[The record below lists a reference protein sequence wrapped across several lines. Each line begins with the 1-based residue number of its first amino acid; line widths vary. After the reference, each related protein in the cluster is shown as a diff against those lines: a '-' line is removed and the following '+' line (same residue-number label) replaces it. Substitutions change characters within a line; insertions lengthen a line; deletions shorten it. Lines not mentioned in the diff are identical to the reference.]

1 MRRFFQRLLLP
12 VAVMVVTQTSFV
24 SAESIRLVG
33 PDGQVQPT
41 PQYSENIVRNS
52 ANNEPGRFFGPTS
65 ANQTLWSIASQLRPS
80 SSVTV
85 QQTLL
90 AIYQLNPQ
98 AFENQNIHTLIP
110 GSTLRVPSLAQIS
123 RNSTQ
128 DAVNIMASHQAK
140 LNQTPDAPVRPVAPP
155 RSAPVATPK
164 VEAVAQTPPQVTPT
178 TAPQEKA
185 PTELKTPAK
194 PSQSTDA
201 EVMALE
207 EKNHTLRLM
216 LSQVQSEVSTLKEEL
231 GDENRIRS
239 EVERLL
245 EEERRKAEEAS
256 RLAPSALDNL
266 LSNGWLVALLAL
278 IPGLLI
284 AIVVLLLLNRRSSAQ
299 QENPTQNNITSEM
312 PTAAPVTLGPEQTE
326 DIGDDLLLDD
336 DLFSTTD
343 DKEENDAEKAFSD
356 EDDVFADLNETD
368 LDFNLDGQDS
378 DDLFVGI
385 DDDGDLDTEFDA
397 LNESANGISVNAD
410 DKALGLEEMERAL
423 NDVSE
428 PTDND
433 DLNSFDLA
441 DENQMSEDDIEALL
455 SGDEENELLSDG
467 KVDQSLLDDLLA
479 SELDAL
485 DDEPA
490 IQDTET
496 LDTLLND
503 ELASLSEED
512 NDEFDLSGAG
522 VAGDQDLDD
531 LFASIE
537 EQADLEQLEAKAI
550 DETALL
556 DEILAE
562 QDAPLS
568 EESTELLDE
577 LLDDFDKPEN
587 DEFDAQTADLLQPE
601 EPILDLEED
610 STQLLNEVLGEP
622 VPEELASGLEI
633 DQNSTELLDELLDDL
648 DLDDESIEATE
659 FSVAPEKL
667 SVEDGTELFDELL
680 EIEQHPEPAESL
692 PELATEDEFNSDTFI
707 DDLLNSAPA
716 KDPLLEP
723 VLDENEAFAQ
733 ADDFDFN
740 PEIEGGLEDDL
751 PQPSA
756 LPANEFGTPQ
766 DEDWVFDED
775 DSSPTLEGNAELELS
790 SAEDDLPEQT
800 TATNETA
807 DELLADLAAQPQSNT
822 VDTSDDAL
830 APDALSQ
837 SVEESLTLNDL
848 ELPEENDEPQLAEVT
863 PSSAFDEQ
871 QVETEIEPESEPL
884 AAEASNDESDL
895 TALNELDLP
904 EYTEEDALAD
914 AQLEPATESD
924 VEPELELASDLE
936 EEEPFTELN
945 ELDLPEYTEED
956 ALADAQLEPATESEV
971 EPELELAS
979 EPAEEEAFT
988 ELDELDLPEYTEEDA
1003 LADAQLEPAV
1013 ESEVEPELELASEP
1027 AAEEAFTELDELDL
1041 PEYTE
1046 EDALADAQL
1055 EPVAESEVDPELD
1068 LASDLEEEEA
1078 FTELDELDL
1087 PEYTEEDA
1095 LADAQL
1101 ESATESEVESE
1112 LELASEPAAEEAF
1125 TELNELDLPEY
1136 TEEDALA
1143 DAQLEPSVESEVE
1156 PEFEL
1161 ASEPAAEEAFTE
1173 LNELDLPEYTEEDAL
1188 ADAQLEPAA
1197 ESEVEPELELVSEP
1211 VTEEA
1216 FTELDEL
1223 DLPEYT
1229 EEDALADAQLEP
1241 AVESEVEPELELASE
1256 PAAEEAFTELNELD
1270 LPEYTE
1276 EDALA
1281 DAQLEPSVES
1291 EVEPEFELASEPAAE
1306 EAFTE
1311 LNELD
1316 LPEYT
1321 EEDALADAQLEPA
1334 AESEVE
1340 PELELVSEPVTEEA
1354 FTELDELDLP
1364 EYTEEDALADA
1375 QLESATESEVE
1386 SELELVSEPAAEE
1399 AFTELDELDVP
1410 EYTEE
1415 DALADAQLEPA
1426 AESEVEPE
1434 LELASEPAEEE
1445 AFPELDE
1452 LDLPEYTE
1460 EDALADAQLEPSVE
1474 SEVEPEL
1481 GDETETLA
1489 QETESDA
1496 LVADEDLLA
1505 SVESA
1510 VDEVQP
1516 ELLDA
1521 TQDVPP
1527 TQSLANKAFDEEA
1540 LHDWLSDNPDGEKP
1554 FSFDRPLDA
1563 KTIDSAGMD
1572 IDAMLQMG
1580 GEDWNGFHLTPD
1592 QQAQLPDDVPEDE
1605 QAIWASETPEPQ
1617 AKPENWGSQEDLLD
1631 FDPQRD
1637 GYMTIDELMAQVE
1650 SEEQGLNPDEEELKL
1665 DVGLDEFPDV
1675 IGDIRD
1681 IDVDSGAEA
1690 AGKLDLAKIYI
1701 EMNDEKGAIKLLEEA
1716 IVDGDDEIRQQAK
1729 RLIDVLNGRV

>member
-140 LNQTPDAPVRPVAPP
+140 LNQTPDTPVRPVAPP
-155 RSAPVATPK
+155 RPAPVATPK
-164 VEAVAQTPPQVTPT
+164 VEVVAQTPPQVTPT

-201 EVMALE
+201 DVMALE

-216 LSQVQSEVSTLKEEL
+216 LTQVQSEVSTLKEEL

-800 TATNETA
+800 TATNETV

-822 VDTSDDAL
+822 VDTSDDVL

-863 PSSAFDEQ
+863 QSSAFDEQ

-895 TALNELDLP
+895 TA
-904 EYTEEDALAD
+904 
-914 AQLEPATESD
+914 
-924 VEPELELASDLE
+924 
-936 EEEPFTELN
+936 LN

-1003 LADAQLEPAV
+1003 LADAQLEPA
-1013 ESEVEPELELASEP
+1013 
-1027 AAEEAFTELDELDL
+1027 
-1041 PEYTE
+1041 
-1046 EDALADAQL
+1046 
-1055 EPVAESEVDPELD
+1055 
-1068 LASDLEEEEA
+1068 
-1078 FTELDELDL
+1078 
-1087 PEYTEEDA
+1087 
-1095 LADAQL
+1095 
-1101 ESATESEVESE
+1101 TES
-1112 LELASEPAAEEAF
+1112 
-1125 TELNELDLPEY
+1125 D
-1136 TEEDALA
+1136 
-1143 DAQLEPSVESEVE
+1143 
-1156 PEFEL
+1156 
-1161 ASEPAAEEAFTE
+1161 
-1173 LNELDLPEYTEEDAL
+1173 
-1188 ADAQLEPAA
+1188 
-1197 ESEVEPELELVSEP
+1197 
-1211 VTEEA
+1211 
-1216 FTELDEL
+1216 
-1223 DLPEYT
+1223 
-1229 EEDALADAQLEP
+1229 
-1241 AVESEVEPELELASE
+1241 VEPELELASE

-1281 DAQLEPSVES
+1281 DAQLEP
-1291 EVEPEFELASEPAAE
+1291 
-1306 EAFTE
+1306 
-1311 LNELD
+1311 
-1316 LPEYT
+1316 
-1321 EEDALADAQLEPA
+1321 A
-1334 AESEVE
+1334 AESDVE

-1386 SELELVSEPAAEE
+1386 PELELASEPAEEE
-1399 AFTELDELDVP
+1399 AFTELDELDLPEYTEEDALADAQLESATESEVEPELELASEPAEEEAFTELDELDLPEYTEEDALADAQLEPAVESEVEPELELASEPAEEEVFTELNELDLPEYTEEDALADAQLEPVAESEVEPELELASDLDEEEAFTELNELDLP

-1434 LELASEPAEEE
+1434 LELATEPAEEE

-1460 EDALADAQLEPSVE
+1460 EDALADAQLEPAVESEVEPELELASVLEEEDPFTELDELDLPEYTEEDALADAQLEPAAE

-1496 LVADEDLLA
+1496 LIDDEDLLA

-1510 VDEVQP
+1510 ADEVEP

>member
-140 LNQTPDAPVRPVAPP
+140 LNQTPDVPVRPVAPP
-155 RSAPVATPK
+155 RPAPVATPK

-800 TATNETA
+800 TATNETV

-830 APDALSQ
+830 APDAVSQ

-848 ELPEENDEPQLAEVT
+848 ELPEENDEPQLAEVI

-895 TALNELDLP
+895 TVLNELDLS

-914 AQLEPATESD
+914 AQLEPA
-924 VEPELELASDLE
+924 A
-936 EEEPFTELN
+936 
-945 ELDLPEYTEED
+945 
-956 ALADAQLEPATESEV
+956 ESEV

-1003 LADAQLEPAV
+1003 LADAQLEPAA
-1013 ESEVEPELELASEP
+1013 ESDVEPELASDLEE
-1027 AAEEAFTELDELDL
+1027 EEAFTELNELDL

-1046 EDALADAQL
+1046 EDALADVQL
-1055 EPVAESEVDPELD
+1055 EPAV
-1068 LASDLEEEEA
+1068 
-1078 FTELDELDL
+1078 
-1087 PEYTEEDA
+1087 
-1095 LADAQL
+1095 
-1101 ESATESEVESE
+1101 ESEVEPD
-1112 LELASEPAAEEAF
+1112 LELASEPTAEEAF

-1143 DAQLEPSVESEVE
+1143 DAQLEPATESDVE
-1156 PEFEL
+1156 PELEL

-1197 ESEVEPELELVSEP
+1197 ESEVEPELELASEP
-1211 VTEEA
+1211 AEEEA

-1241 AVESEVEPELELASE
+1241 AAESEVESELELASDL
-1256 PAAEEAFTELNELD
+1256 EE
-1270 LPEYTE
+1270 
-1276 EDALA
+1276 
-1281 DAQLEPSVES
+1281 
-1291 EVEPEFELASEPAAE
+1291 E

-1340 PELELVSEPVTEEA
+1340 PELELASEPAEEEA

-1375 QLESATESEVE
+1375 QLEPAAEAEVE
-1386 SELELVSEPAAEE
+1386 PELELASDLEE
-1399 AFTELDELDVP
+1399 EDPFTELDELDLP

-1415 DALADAQLEPA
+1415 DALADAQLEPV

-1434 LELASEPAEEE
+1434 LELASEPAAEE
-1445 AFPELDE
+1445 AFTELNE

-1516 ELLDA
+1516 ELLGA

>member
-1 MRRFFQRLLLP
+1 M
-12 VAVMVVTQTSFV
+12 
-24 SAESIRLVG
+24 
-33 PDGQVQPT
+33 
-41 PQYSENIVRNS
+41 
-52 ANNEPGRFFGPTS
+52 
-65 ANQTLWSIASQLRPS
+65 
-80 SSVTV
+80 

-140 LNQTPDAPVRPVAPP
+140 LNQTPDTPVRPVAPP
-155 RSAPVATPK
+155 RPAPVATPK

-680 EIEQHPEPAESL
+680 EIEQHPEPAVSL

-863 PSSAFDEQ
+863 PSSVFDEQ

-895 TALNELDLP
+895 TALNELDLS

-914 AQLEPATESD
+914 AQLEPA
-924 VEPELELASDLE
+924 A
-936 EEEPFTELN
+936 
-945 ELDLPEYTEED
+945 
-956 ALADAQLEPATESEV
+956 ESEV

-979 EPAEEEAFT
+979 EP
-988 ELDELDLPEYTEEDA
+988 
-1003 LADAQLEPAV
+1003 V
-1013 ESEVEPELELASEP
+1013 E
-1027 AAEEAFTELDELDL
+1027 EEAFTELDELDL

-1055 EPVAESEVDPELD
+1055 EPVAESEVEPELD

-1078 FTELDELDL
+1078 FTELDEI
-1087 PEYTEEDA
+1087 
-1095 LADAQL
+1095 
-1101 ESATESEVESE
+1101 
-1112 LELASEPAAEEAF
+1112 
-1125 TELNELDLPEY
+1125 
-1136 TEEDALA
+1136 
-1143 DAQLEPSVESEVE
+1143 
-1156 PEFEL
+1156 
-1161 ASEPAAEEAFTE
+1161 
-1173 LNELDLPEYTEEDAL
+1173 DLPEYTEEDAL

-1216 FTELDEL
+1216 FTELNEL

-1241 AVESEVEPELELASE
+1241 AAESEVEPELELASE
-1256 PAAEEAFTELNELD
+1256 PAEEEAFTEFNELD

-1281 DAQLEPSVES
+1281 DAQLEPVAES
-1291 EVEPEFELASEPAAE
+1291 EVEPELELASEPTAE

-1340 PELELVSEPVTEEA
+1340 PELELASDLEEEET
-1354 FTELDELDLP
+1354 FTELDELDL
-1364 EYTEEDALADA
+1364 
-1375 QLESATESEVE
+1375 
-1386 SELELVSEPAAEE
+1386 
-1399 AFTELDELDVP
+1399 P

-1434 LELASEPAEEE
+1434 LASDLEEEEAFTELNELDLPEYTEEDALADAQLEPAVESEVEPELELATEPAEEE
-1445 AFPELDE
+1445 VFTELDE

-1460 EDALADAQLEPSVE
+1460 EDALADAQLEPAAEAEVE
-1474 SEVEPEL
+1474 SEL

>member
-98 AFENQNIHTLIP
+98 AFENQNIHTLSP

-140 LNQTPDAPVRPVAPP
+140 LNQTPDTPVRPVAPP
-155 RSAPVATPK
+155 RPAPVATPK

-914 AQLEPATESD
+914 AQLEPA
-924 VEPELELASDLE
+924 A
-936 EEEPFTELN
+936 
-945 ELDLPEYTEED
+945 
-956 ALADAQLEPATESEV
+956 ESEV

-1027 AAEEAFTELDELDL
+1027 
-1041 PEYTE
+1041 
-1046 EDALADAQL
+1046 
-1055 EPVAESEVDPELD
+1055 
-1068 LASDLEEEEA
+1068 
-1078 FTELDELDL
+1078 
-1087 PEYTEEDA
+1087 
-1095 LADAQL
+1095 
-1101 ESATESEVESE
+1101 VE
-1112 LELASEPAAEEAF
+1112 
-1125 TELNELDLPEY
+1125 
-1136 TEEDALA
+1136 
-1143 DAQLEPSVESEVE
+1143 
-1156 PEFEL
+1156 
-1161 ASEPAAEEAFTE
+1161 
-1173 LNELDLPEYTEEDAL
+1173 
-1188 ADAQLEPAA
+1188 
-1197 ESEVEPELELVSEP
+1197 
-1211 VTEEA
+1211 EEA

-1241 AVESEVEPELELASE
+1241 AVESEVEPELELASD
-1256 PAAEEAFTELNELD
+1256 LD
-1270 LPEYTE
+1270 E
-1276 EDALA
+1276 
-1281 DAQLEPSVES
+1281 
-1291 EVEPEFELASEPAAE
+1291 E

-1340 PELELVSEPVTEEA
+1340 PELELASEPAEEEA
-1354 FTELDELDLP
+1354 FTELDELDL
-1364 EYTEEDALADA
+1364 
-1375 QLESATESEVE
+1375 
-1386 SELELVSEPAAEE
+1386 
-1399 AFTELDELDVP
+1399 P

-1434 LELASEPAEEE
+1434 LELASDLEEEE
-1445 AFPELDE
+1445 AFTELNELDLPEYTEEDALADAQLEPAAESEVEPELELASVLEEEEAFTELNKLDLPEYTEEDALADAQLEPAAESEVEPELELASDLEEEETFTELDE

-1460 EDALADAQLEPSVE
+1460 EDALADAQLEPAVESEVEPELELATEPAAEEAFTELDELDLPEYTEEDALADAQLEPAAESEVEPELELASDLEEEEVFTELNELDLPEYTEEDALADAQLEPVAESEVEPELDLASDLEEEEAFTELDELDLPEYTEEDALADAQLEPAVE

-1540 LHDWLSDNPDGEKP
+1540 LHDLLSDNPDGEKP

>member
-155 RSAPVATPK
+155 RPAPVATPK

-284 AIVVLLLLNRRSSAQ
+284 AIVVLLLLNRRSSTQ

-775 DSSPTLEGNAELELS
+775 DSSPTLKGNTELELS

-848 ELPEENDEPQLAEVT
+848 ELPEENDEPQLAEVI

-884 AAEASNDESDL
+884 AAEASSDESDL

-914 AQLEPATESD
+914 AQLEPVAESEVEPELELVSEPAEEEAFTELDELDLPEYTEEDALADAQLEPAVESE
-924 VEPELELASDLE
+924 VEPELELASDLD

-956 ALADAQLEPATESEV
+956 ALADAQLDPAAESEV

-1027 AAEEAFTELDELDL
+1027 AAEEAFTELN
-1041 PEYTE
+1041 
-1046 EDALADAQL
+1046 
-1055 EPVAESEVDPELD
+1055 
-1068 LASDLEEEEA
+1068 
-1078 FTELDELDL
+1078 
-1087 PEYTEEDA
+1087 
-1095 LADAQL
+1095 
-1101 ESATESEVESE
+1101 
-1112 LELASEPAAEEAF
+1112 
-1125 TELNELDLPEY
+1125 ELN
-1136 TEEDALA
+1136 
-1143 DAQLEPSVESEVE
+1143 
-1156 PEFEL
+1156 
-1161 ASEPAAEEAFTE
+1161 
-1173 LNELDLPEYTEEDAL
+1173 
-1188 ADAQLEPAA
+1188 
-1197 ESEVEPELELVSEP
+1197 
-1211 VTEEA
+1211 
-1216 FTELDEL
+1216 EL

-1256 PAAEEAFTELNELD
+1256 PVEE
-1270 LPEYTE
+1270 
-1276 EDALA
+1276 
-1281 DAQLEPSVES
+1281 
-1291 EVEPEFELASEPAAE
+1291 EV
-1306 EAFTE
+1306 
-1311 LNELD
+1311 
-1316 LPEYT
+1316 
-1321 EEDALADAQLEPA
+1321 
-1334 AESEVE
+1334 
-1340 PELELVSEPVTEEA
+1340 

-1375 QLESATESEVE
+1375 QLEPAT
-1386 SELELVSEPAAEE
+1386 
-1399 AFTELDELDVP
+1399 
-1410 EYTEE
+1410 
-1415 DALADAQLEPA
+1415 
-1426 AESEVEPE
+1426 ESEVEPE
-1434 LELASEPAEEE
+1434 LELATEPAEEKV
-1445 AFPELDE
+1445 FTELDE

-1460 EDALADAQLEPSVE
+1460 EDALADAQLEPAAE

-1505 SVESA
+1505 SAESA
-1510 VDEVQP
+1510 ADEVQP
-1516 ELLDA
+1516 ELSDA

>member
-155 RSAPVATPK
+155 RPAPVATPK

-467 KVDQSLLDDLLA
+467 KVDQSLLDELLA

-512 NDEFDLSGAG
+512 NGEFDLSGAG

-775 DSSPTLEGNAELELS
+775 DSSPTLEGNTELELS

-800 TATNETA
+800 TATNETV

-895 TALNELDLP
+895 TALNELDLS

-914 AQLEPATESD
+914 AQLEPAAESE
-924 VEPELELASDLE
+924 VEPELELASEPAE
-936 EEEPFTELN
+936 EEAFTELDELDLPEYTEEDALADAQLELAVESEVEPELELASEPAEEEAFTELD

-956 ALADAQLEPATESEV
+956 ALADAQLEPAAESEV
-971 EPELELAS
+971 EPELELVS

-1027 AAEEAFTELDELDL
+1027 AEEEVFTELNELDLPEYTEEDALADAQLEPAAESEVEPKLELASEPAEEEAFTELDELDL

-1055 EPVAESEVDPELD
+1055 EPAAESEVEPK
-1068 LASDLEEEEA
+1068 
-1078 FTELDELDL
+1078 
-1087 PEYTEEDA
+1087 
-1095 LADAQL
+1095 
-1101 ESATESEVESE
+1101 
-1112 LELASEPAAEEAF
+1112 LELASEPAEEEAF

-1143 DAQLEPSVESEVE
+1143 DAQLEPAAESEVESELELASDLEEEEAFTELNELDLPEYTEEDALADAQLEPAVESEVE
-1156 PEFEL
+1156 PELELASDLEEKEVFTELNELDLPEHTEEDALADAQLEPAVESEVEPELEL
-1161 ASEPAAEEAFTE
+1161 ASEPAEDEAFPALDELDLPEYTEEDALADAQLEPAAESEVEPELELVSEPTAEEAFTE

-1197 ESEVEPELELVSEP
+1197 ESEVEPEL
-1211 VTEEA
+1211 
-1216 FTELDEL
+1216 
-1223 DLPEYT
+1223 
-1229 EEDALADAQLEP
+1229 
-1241 AVESEVEPELELASE
+1241 
-1256 PAAEEAFTELNELD
+1256 
-1270 LPEYTE
+1270 
-1276 EDALA
+1276 
-1281 DAQLEPSVES
+1281 
-1291 EVEPEFELASEPAAE
+1291 
-1306 EAFTE
+1306 
-1311 LNELD
+1311 
-1316 LPEYT
+1316 
-1321 EEDALADAQLEPA
+1321 
-1334 AESEVE
+1334 
-1340 PELELVSEPVTEEA
+1340 
-1354 FTELDELDLP
+1354 
-1364 EYTEEDALADA
+1364 
-1375 QLESATESEVE
+1375 
-1386 SELELVSEPAAEE
+1386 
-1399 AFTELDELDVP
+1399 
-1410 EYTEE
+1410 
-1415 DALADAQLEPA
+1415 
-1426 AESEVEPE
+1426 
-1434 LELASEPAEEE
+1434 
-1445 AFPELDE
+1445 
-1452 LDLPEYTE
+1452 
-1460 EDALADAQLEPSVE
+1460 
-1474 SEVEPEL
+1474 

-1489 QETESDA
+1489 QETESDV
-1496 LVADEDLLA
+1496 LIADEDLLA

>member
-140 LNQTPDAPVRPVAPP
+140 LNQTPDTPVRPVAPP
-155 RSAPVATPK
+155 RPAPVATPK

-562 QDAPLS
+562 QDVPLS

-822 VDTSDDAL
+822 GDTSDDAL

-914 AQLEPATESD
+914 AQLEPATESE
-924 VEPELELASDLE
+924 VEPELELASEPVE
-936 EEEPFTELN
+936 EEAFTELDELDLPEYTEEDALADSQLEPAAESEVEPELELASEPAEEEAFTELN
-945 ELDLPEYTEED
+945 ELDLPEYTEEDALADAQLESATESEVESELELASEPAAEEAFTELDELDLPEYTEEDALADSQLEPAVESEVEPELELASEPAEEEVFTELDELDLPEYTEEDALADAQLEPAAESEVEPELELASEPAEEEAFTELDKLDLPEYTEED

-1003 LADAQLEPAV
+1003 LADAQLEPAA
-1013 ESEVEPELELASEP
+1013 ESEVEPEL
-1027 AAEEAFTELDELDL
+1027 
-1041 PEYTE
+1041 
-1046 EDALADAQL
+1046 
-1055 EPVAESEVDPELD
+1055 
-1068 LASDLEEEEA
+1068 ASDLEE
-1078 FTELDELDL
+1078 
-1087 PEYTEEDA
+1087 
-1095 LADAQL
+1095 
-1101 ESATESEVESE
+1101 
-1112 LELASEPAAEEAF
+1112 EEAF

-1143 DAQLEPSVESEVE
+1143 DAQLEPAVESEVE
-1156 PEFEL
+1156 PELEL
-1161 ASEPAAEEAFTE
+1161 VSEPAEEEAFTE
-1173 LNELDLPEYTEEDAL
+1173 LDELDLPEYTEEDAL

-1197 ESEVEPELELVSEP
+1197 ESEVEPELASDLEE
-1211 VTEEA
+1211 EEA
-1216 FTELDEL
+1216 FTELNEL

-1291 EVEPEFELASEPAAE
+1291 EVEPE
-1306 EAFTE
+1306 
-1311 LNELD
+1311 
-1316 LPEYT
+1316 
-1321 EEDALADAQLEPA
+1321 
-1334 AESEVE
+1334 
-1340 PELELVSEPVTEEA
+1340 
-1354 FTELDELDLP
+1354 
-1364 EYTEEDALADA
+1364 
-1375 QLESATESEVE
+1375 
-1386 SELELVSEPAAEE
+1386 
-1399 AFTELDELDVP
+1399 
-1410 EYTEE
+1410 
-1415 DALADAQLEPA
+1415 
-1426 AESEVEPE
+1426 
-1434 LELASEPAEEE
+1434 
-1445 AFPELDE
+1445 
-1452 LDLPEYTE
+1452 
-1460 EDALADAQLEPSVE
+1460 
-1474 SEVEPEL
+1474 L
-1481 GDETETLA
+1481 GDGTETLA

>member
-155 RSAPVATPK
+155 RPAPVVTPK

-775 DSSPTLEGNAELELS
+775 DSSPTLEGNTELELS

-800 TATNETA
+800 TATNETV

-830 APDALSQ
+830 APDAVSQ

-895 TALNELDLP
+895 TALNELDLSEYTEEDALADAQLEPAAESEVEPELELASEPAEEEAFTELDELDLP

-914 AQLEPATESD
+914 AQLEPAAESEVEPELELVSEPAEEESFTELDELDLPEYTEEDALADAQLEPAVESE

-936 EEEPFTELN
+936 EEEAFTELNELDLPEYTEEDALADSQLEPAAESEVEPELELVSEPVTEEAFTELN

-956 ALADAQLEPATESEV
+956 ALADAQLEPAAESEV
-971 EPELELAS
+971 EPELELVS

-1013 ESEVEPELELASEP
+1013 ESEVEPELELASDLEE
-1027 AAEEAFTELDELDL
+1027 EEAFTELDELDL

-1055 EPVAESEVDPELD
+1055 EPAAESEVESELE

-1101 ESATESEVESE
+1101 E
-1112 LELASEPAAEEAF
+1112 PAAEA
-1125 TELNELDLPEY
+1125 
-1136 TEEDALA
+1136 
-1143 DAQLEPSVESEVE
+1143 
-1156 PEFEL
+1156 
-1161 ASEPAAEEAFTE
+1161 
-1173 LNELDLPEYTEEDAL
+1173 
-1188 ADAQLEPAA
+1188 
-1197 ESEVEPELELVSEP
+1197 
-1211 VTEEA
+1211 
-1216 FTELDEL
+1216 
-1223 DLPEYT
+1223 
-1229 EEDALADAQLEP
+1229 
-1241 AVESEVEPELELASE
+1241 EVEPELELASDLE
-1256 PAAEEAFTELNELD
+1256 EKEAFT
-1270 LPEYTE
+1270 
-1276 EDALA
+1276 
-1281 DAQLEPSVES
+1281 
-1291 EVEPEFELASEPAAE
+1291 
-1306 EAFTE
+1306 
-1311 LNELD
+1311 
-1316 LPEYT
+1316 
-1321 EEDALADAQLEPA
+1321 
-1334 AESEVE
+1334 
-1340 PELELVSEPVTEEA
+1340 
-1354 FTELDELDLP
+1354 
-1364 EYTEEDALADA
+1364 
-1375 QLESATESEVE
+1375 
-1386 SELELVSEPAAEE
+1386 
-1399 AFTELDELDVP
+1399 
-1410 EYTEE
+1410 
-1415 DALADAQLEPA
+1415 
-1426 AESEVEPE
+1426 
-1434 LELASEPAEEE
+1434 
-1445 AFPELDE
+1445 ELDE

-1481 GDETETLA
+1481 GDGTETLA

-1516 ELLDA
+1516 ELLGA

>member
-155 RSAPVATPK
+155 RPAPVATPK

-503 ELASLSEED
+503 ELVSLSEED

-680 EIEQHPEPAESL
+680 EIELHPEPAESL

-800 TATNETA
+800 TATNETV

-822 VDTSDDAL
+822 VDTSDDVL

-848 ELPEENDEPQLAEVT
+848 ELPEENDEPQLAEVI

-914 AQLEPATESD
+914 AQLEPA
-924 VEPELELASDLE
+924 A
-936 EEEPFTELN
+936 
-945 ELDLPEYTEED
+945 
-956 ALADAQLEPATESEV
+956 ESEV

-1003 LADAQLEPAV
+1003 LADAQLEPAA
-1013 ESEVEPELELASEP
+1013 ESEVEPEIELASEP

-1055 EPVAESEVDPELD
+1055 EPTAESEVEPDLE
-1068 LASDLEEEEA
+1068 LASEPAEEET

-1095 LADAQL
+1095 LADAH
-1101 ESATESEVESE
+1101 SWS
-1112 LELASEPAAEEAF
+1112 
-1125 TELNELDLPEY
+1125 LPPKRK
-1136 TEEDALA
+1136 L
-1143 DAQLEPSVESEVE
+1143 S
-1156 PEFEL
+1156 
-1161 ASEPAAEEAFTE
+1161 
-1173 LNELDLPEYTEEDAL
+1173 
-1188 ADAQLEPAA
+1188 
-1197 ESEVEPELELVSEP
+1197 
-1211 VTEEA
+1211 
-1216 FTELDEL
+1216 
-1223 DLPEYT
+1223 
-1229 EEDALADAQLEP
+1229 
-1241 AVESEVEPELELASE
+1241 
-1256 PAAEEAFTELNELD
+1256 
-1270 LPEYTE
+1270 
-1276 EDALA
+1276 
-1281 DAQLEPSVES
+1281 
-1291 EVEPEFELASEPAAE
+1291 
-1306 EAFTE
+1306 
-1311 LNELD
+1311 
-1316 LPEYT
+1316 
-1321 EEDALADAQLEPA
+1321 
-1334 AESEVE
+1334 
-1340 PELELVSEPVTEEA
+1340 
-1354 FTELDELDLP
+1354 
-1364 EYTEEDALADA
+1364 
-1375 QLESATESEVE
+1375 
-1386 SELELVSEPAAEE
+1386 
-1399 AFTELDELDVP
+1399 
-1410 EYTEE
+1410 
-1415 DALADAQLEPA
+1415 
-1426 AESEVEPE
+1426 
-1434 LELASEPAEEE
+1434 
-1445 AFPELDE
+1445 
-1452 LDLPEYTE
+1452 
-1460 EDALADAQLEPSVE
+1460 
-1474 SEVEPEL
+1474 
-1481 GDETETLA
+1481 
-1489 QETESDA
+1489 
-1496 LVADEDLLA
+1496 
-1505 SVESA
+1505 
-1510 VDEVQP
+1510 
-1516 ELLDA
+1516 
-1521 TQDVPP
+1521 
-1527 TQSLANKAFDEEA
+1527 QSLS
-1540 LHDWLSDNPDGEKP
+1540 W
-1554 FSFDRPLDA
+1554 
-1563 KTIDSAGMD
+1563 
-1572 IDAMLQMG
+1572 
-1580 GEDWNGFHLTPD
+1580 
-1592 QQAQLPDDVPEDE
+1592 
-1605 QAIWASETPEPQ
+1605 QAISKRKKPLLSLMSSICLSTP
-1617 AKPENWGSQEDLLD
+1617 
-1631 FDPQRD
+1631 
-1637 GYMTIDELMAQVE
+1637 
-1650 SEEQGLNPDEEELKL
+1650 
-1665 DVGLDEFPDV
+1665 
-1675 IGDIRD
+1675 
-1681 IDVDSGAEA
+1681 
-1690 AGKLDLAKIYI
+1690 
-1701 EMNDEKGAIKLLEEA
+1701 
-1716 IVDGDDEIRQQAK
+1716 K
-1729 RLIDVLNGRV
+1729 RTPWRMRS

>member
-140 LNQTPDAPVRPVAPP
+140 LNQTPDTPVRPVAPP
-155 RSAPVATPK
+155 RPAPVATPK

-680 EIEQHPEPAESL
+680 EIEQHPEPAVSL

-895 TALNELDLP
+895 TALNELDLS

-914 AQLEPATESD
+914 AQLEPA
-924 VEPELELASDLE
+924 A
-936 EEEPFTELN
+936 
-945 ELDLPEYTEED
+945 
-956 ALADAQLEPATESEV
+956 ESEV

-979 EPAEEEAFT
+979 EP
-988 ELDELDLPEYTEEDA
+988 
-1003 LADAQLEPAV
+1003 V
-1013 ESEVEPELELASEP
+1013 E
-1027 AAEEAFTELDELDL
+1027 EEAFTELDELDL

-1055 EPVAESEVDPELD
+1055 EPVAESEVEPELD
-1068 LASDLEEEEA
+1068 LASDLEEEEAFTELDEIDLPEYTEEDALADAQLEPAAESEVESELELVSEPAAEEA

-1095 LADAQL
+1095 LAD
-1101 ESATESEVESE
+1101 S
-1112 LELASEPAAEEAF
+1112 
-1125 TELNELDLPEY
+1125 
-1136 TEEDALA
+1136 
-1143 DAQLEPSVESEVE
+1143 
-1156 PEFEL
+1156 
-1161 ASEPAAEEAFTE
+1161 
-1173 LNELDLPEYTEEDAL
+1173 
-1188 ADAQLEPAA
+1188 QLEPAA

-1241 AVESEVEPELELASE
+1241 VAESEVEPELELASE
-1256 PAAEEAFTELNELD
+1256 PT
-1270 LPEYTE
+1270 
-1276 EDALA
+1276 
-1281 DAQLEPSVES
+1281 
-1291 EVEPEFELASEPAAE
+1291 AE

-1340 PELELVSEPVTEEA
+1340 PELELASDLEEEET
-1354 FTELDELDLP
+1354 FTELDELDL
-1364 EYTEEDALADA
+1364 
-1375 QLESATESEVE
+1375 
-1386 SELELVSEPAAEE
+1386 
-1399 AFTELDELDVP
+1399 P

-1434 LELASEPAEEE
+1434 LASDLEEEEAFTELNELDLPEYTEEDALADAQLEPAVESEVEPELELATEPAEEE
-1445 AFPELDE
+1445 VFTELDE
-1452 LDLPEYTE
+1452 LDLPEYTEEDALADAQLEPAAEAEVESELERASDLEEKEAFTELDKLDLPEYTE

>member
-140 LNQTPDAPVRPVAPP
+140 LNQTPDTPVRPVAPP
-155 RSAPVATPK
+155 RPAPVATPK

-178 TAPQEKA
+178 TAPQEKV

-562 QDAPLS
+562 QDVPLS

-895 TALNELDLP
+895 T
-904 EYTEEDALAD
+904 
-914 AQLEPATESD
+914 
-924 VEPELELASDLE
+924 
-936 EEEPFTELN
+936 ELN

-956 ALADAQLEPATESEV
+956 ALADAQLEPAVESEVEPEPELELASDLEEEEAFTELDELDLPEYTEEDALADAQLEPAVESEVEPELELASDLEEEEAFTELNKLDLPEYTEEDALADAQLEPAAESEV

-1003 LADAQLEPAV
+1003 LADAQLEPAAESEV
-1013 ESEVEPELELASEP
+1013 EPEQASDLEEEEAFTELNELDLPEYTEEDALADAQLEPAAESEVEPELELVSEP
-1027 AAEEAFTELDELDL
+1027 AEEEAFTELDELDL

-1055 EPVAESEVDPELD
+1055 EPAAESEVEPE
-1068 LASDLEEEEA
+1068 LASDLEE
-1078 FTELDELDL
+1078 
-1087 PEYTEEDA
+1087 
-1095 LADAQL
+1095 
-1101 ESATESEVESE
+1101 
-1112 LELASEPAAEEAF
+1112 
-1125 TELNELDLPEY
+1125 
-1136 TEEDALA
+1136 
-1143 DAQLEPSVESEVE
+1143 
-1156 PEFEL
+1156 
-1161 ASEPAAEEAFTE
+1161 EEAFTE

-1223 DLPEYT
+1223 DLPEHT

-1256 PAAEEAFTELNELD
+1256 PAE
-1270 LPEYTE
+1270 
-1276 EDALA
+1276 
-1281 DAQLEPSVES
+1281 
-1291 EVEPEFELASEPAAE
+1291 
-1306 EAFTE
+1306 
-1311 LNELD
+1311 
-1316 LPEYT
+1316 
-1321 EEDALADAQLEPA
+1321 
-1334 AESEVE
+1334 
-1340 PELELVSEPVTEEA
+1340 EEA

-1415 DALADAQLEPA
+1415 DALADAQLE
-1426 AESEVEPE
+1426 S
-1434 LELASEPAEEE
+1434 
-1445 AFPELDE
+1445 
-1452 LDLPEYTE
+1452 
-1460 EDALADAQLEPSVE
+1460 SVE

-1516 ELLDA
+1516 ELLGA

>member
-155 RSAPVATPK
+155 RPAPVATPK

-562 QDAPLS
+562 QDVPLS

-895 TALNELDLP
+895 TALNELDLS

-914 AQLEPATESD
+914 AQLE
-924 VEPELELASDLE
+924 LAV
-936 EEEPFTELN
+936 
-945 ELDLPEYTEED
+945 
-956 ALADAQLEPATESEV
+956 ESEV

-1013 ESEVEPELELASEP
+1013 ESEVEPELELATEP
-1027 AAEEAFTELDELDL
+1027 AEEEVFTELNELDL

-1055 EPVAESEVDPELD
+1055 EPAAESEVEPELELASEPAEEEVFTELNELD
-1068 LASDLEEEEA
+1068 LS
-1078 FTELDELDL
+1078 
-1087 PEYTEEDA
+1087 EYTEEDA

-1101 ESATESEVESE
+1101 EPAAESEVESE
-1112 LELASEPAAEEAF
+1112 LELASDLEEEEAF

-1143 DAQLEPSVESEVE
+1143 DAQLEPAAEAEVE
-1156 PEFEL
+1156 PELEL
-1161 ASEPAAEEAFTE
+1161 ASDLEEKEAFTE

-1197 ESEVEPELELVSEP
+1197 ESEVEPELELASDLEE
-1211 VTEEA
+1211 EEA

-1241 AVESEVEPELELASE
+1241 AAEAEVEPELELASDLEEKEAFTELNELDLPEYTEEDALADAQLE
-1256 PAAEEAFTELNELD
+1256 PVAESEVEPELDLASDLEEEEAFTELNELD

-1291 EVEPEFELASEPAAE
+1291 EVEPE
-1306 EAFTE
+1306 
-1311 LNELD
+1311 
-1316 LPEYT
+1316 
-1321 EEDALADAQLEPA
+1321 
-1334 AESEVE
+1334 
-1340 PELELVSEPVTEEA
+1340 
-1354 FTELDELDLP
+1354 
-1364 EYTEEDALADA
+1364 
-1375 QLESATESEVE
+1375 
-1386 SELELVSEPAAEE
+1386 
-1399 AFTELDELDVP
+1399 
-1410 EYTEE
+1410 
-1415 DALADAQLEPA
+1415 
-1426 AESEVEPE
+1426 
-1434 LELASEPAEEE
+1434 
-1445 AFPELDE
+1445 
-1452 LDLPEYTE
+1452 
-1460 EDALADAQLEPSVE
+1460 
-1474 SEVEPEL
+1474 L
-1481 GDETETLA
+1481 GDGTETLA

-1516 ELLDA
+1516 ELLGA

>member
-485 DDEPA
+485 DGEPA

-503 ELASLSEED
+503 ELASLCEED

-587 DEFDAQTADLLQPE
+587 DEFDAQTADLLQPD

-775 DSSPTLEGNAELELS
+775 DSSPTLEGNTELELS

-800 TATNETA
+800 TATNETV

-895 TALNELDLP
+895 TALNELDLSEYTEEDTLADAQLEPAAESEVEPELELASEPVEEEAFTELDELDLPEYTEEDALADAQLEPVAESEVEPELDLASEPAEEEAFTELNKLDLP

-914 AQLEPATESD
+914 AQLEPAAESE
-924 VEPELELASDLE
+924 VEPELELVSEPAE
-936 EEEPFTELN
+936 EESFTELD

-956 ALADAQLEPATESEV
+956 ALADAQLEPAVESEV

-1003 LADAQLEPAV
+1003 LADAQLEPAT
-1013 ESEVEPELELASEP
+1013 ESEVEPEL
-1027 AAEEAFTELDELDL
+1027 
-1041 PEYTE
+1041 
-1046 EDALADAQL
+1046 
-1055 EPVAESEVDPELD
+1055 
-1068 LASDLEEEEA
+1068 ASDLEE
-1078 FTELDELDL
+1078 
-1087 PEYTEEDA
+1087 
-1095 LADAQL
+1095 
-1101 ESATESEVESE
+1101 
-1112 LELASEPAAEEAF
+1112 
-1125 TELNELDLPEY
+1125 
-1136 TEEDALA
+1136 
-1143 DAQLEPSVESEVE
+1143 
-1156 PEFEL
+1156 
-1161 ASEPAAEEAFTE
+1161 EEAFTE

-1211 VTEEA
+1211 AEEEA

-1241 AVESEVEPELELASE
+1241 AAESEVEPELASDL
-1256 PAAEEAFTELNELD
+1256 EE
-1270 LPEYTE
+1270 
-1276 EDALA
+1276 
-1281 DAQLEPSVES
+1281 
-1291 EVEPEFELASEPAAE
+1291 E

-1334 AESEVE
+1334 AEAEVE
-1340 PELELVSEPVTEEA
+1340 PELELVSDLEEKEA
-1354 FTELDELDLP
+1354 FTELN
-1364 EYTEEDALADA
+1364 
-1375 QLESATESEVE
+1375 
-1386 SELELVSEPAAEE
+1386 
-1399 AFTELDELDVP
+1399 
-1410 EYTEE
+1410 
-1415 DALADAQLEPA
+1415 
-1426 AESEVEPE
+1426 
-1434 LELASEPAEEE
+1434 
-1445 AFPELDE
+1445 E

-1460 EDALADAQLEPSVE
+1460 EDALADAQLEPAVE

>member
-1 MRRFFQRLLLP
+1 MDPIYLTNLRTSKFKAHTEPFMRRFFQRLLLP

-140 LNQTPDAPVRPVAPP
+140 LNQTPDTPVRPVAPP
-155 RSAPVATPK
+155 RPAPVATPK

-775 DSSPTLEGNAELELS
+775 DSSPTLEGNTELELS

-800 TATNETA
+800 TATNERV

-895 TALNELDLP
+895 TALNELDLS

-914 AQLEPATESD
+914 AQLEPAAESE
-924 VEPELELASDLE
+924 VEPELELASEPVE
-936 EEEPFTELN
+936 EEAFTELD

-956 ALADAQLEPATESEV
+956 ALADAQLEPAAESEVEPELELASEPAEEEAFTELDELDLPEYTEEDALADAQLEPAAEAEVEPELELASDLEEEEAFTELDELDLPEYTEEDALADAQLEPAVESEVEPELELASDLEEEEAFTELDELDLPEYTEEDALADAQLEPAVESEV

-1013 ESEVEPELELASEP
+1013 ESEVEPELELASDLEE
-1027 AAEEAFTELDELDL
+1027 EEAFPELDELDL

-1055 EPVAESEVDPELD
+1055 EPA
-1068 LASDLEEEEA
+1068 
-1078 FTELDELDL
+1078 
-1087 PEYTEEDA
+1087 
-1095 LADAQL
+1095 
-1101 ESATESEVESE
+1101 
-1112 LELASEPAAEEAF
+1112 
-1125 TELNELDLPEY
+1125 
-1136 TEEDALA
+1136 
-1143 DAQLEPSVESEVE
+1143 VESEVE
-1156 PEFEL
+1156 PEL
-1161 ASEPAAEEAFTE
+1161 ASDLEEEEAFTE

-1188 ADAQLEPAA
+1188 ADAQLEPAV
-1197 ESEVEPELELVSEP
+1197 ESEVEPELELATEP
-1211 VTEEA
+1211 AEEEV

-1256 PAAEEAFTELNELD
+1256 PAAEEAFTELDELD
-1270 LPEYTE
+1270 LPEH
-1276 EDALA
+1276 
-1281 DAQLEPSVES
+1281 
-1291 EVEPEFELASEPAAE
+1291 
-1306 EAFTE
+1306 
-1311 LNELD
+1311 
-1316 LPEYT
+1316 T

-1334 AESEVE
+1334 
-1340 PELELVSEPVTEEA
+1340 
-1354 FTELDELDLP
+1354 
-1364 EYTEEDALADA
+1364 
-1375 QLESATESEVE
+1375 VE
-1386 SELELVSEPAAEE
+1386 SK
-1399 AFTELDELDVP
+1399 
-1410 EYTEE
+1410 
-1415 DALADAQLEPA
+1415 
-1426 AESEVEPE
+1426 
-1434 LELASEPAEEE
+1434 
-1445 AFPELDE
+1445 
-1452 LDLPEYTE
+1452 
-1460 EDALADAQLEPSVE
+1460 
-1474 SEVEPEL
+1474 VEPEL
-1481 GDETETLA
+1481 GDGTETLA
-1489 QETESDA
+1489 QETESDT

-1516 ELLDA
+1516 ELLGA

>member
-155 RSAPVATPK
+155 RPAPVATPK

-343 DKEENDAEKAFSD
+343 DKEENDSEKAFSD

-830 APDALSQ
+830 APDTLSQ

-863 PSSAFDEQ
+863 PSSVFDEQ

-914 AQLEPATESD
+914 AQLEPA
-924 VEPELELASDLE
+924 A
-936 EEEPFTELN
+936 
-945 ELDLPEYTEED
+945 
-956 ALADAQLEPATESEV
+956 ESEV

-1003 LADAQLEPAV
+1003 LADAQLEPAA

-1027 AAEEAFTELDELDL
+1027 AE
-1041 PEYTE
+1041 
-1046 EDALADAQL
+1046 
-1055 EPVAESEVDPELD
+1055 
-1068 LASDLEEEEA
+1068 
-1078 FTELDELDL
+1078 
-1087 PEYTEEDA
+1087 
-1095 LADAQL
+1095 
-1101 ESATESEVESE
+1101 
-1112 LELASEPAAEEAF
+1112 
-1125 TELNELDLPEY
+1125 
-1136 TEEDALA
+1136 
-1143 DAQLEPSVESEVE
+1143 
-1156 PEFEL
+1156 
-1161 ASEPAAEEAFTE
+1161 EEAFTE

-1216 FTELDEL
+1216 FTELNELDLPEYTEEDALADAQLEPAVESEVEPELELASEPAEEEVFTELNELDLPEYTEEDALADAQLEPAAESEVEPELELASDLEEEEVFTELNELDLPEYTEEDALADAQLEPVAESEVEPELDLASDLEEEEAFTELDELDLPEYTEEDTLADAQLEPAVELEVEPELELASEPAEEEVFTELDEL

-1241 AVESEVEPELELASE
+1241 AAESEVESELELASDLEEKEAFTELDKLDLPEYTEEDALADAQLEPSVESEVEPELELASE

-1291 EVEPEFELASEPAAE
+1291 EVEPE
-1306 EAFTE
+1306 
-1311 LNELD
+1311 
-1316 LPEYT
+1316 
-1321 EEDALADAQLEPA
+1321 
-1334 AESEVE
+1334 
-1340 PELELVSEPVTEEA
+1340 
-1354 FTELDELDLP
+1354 
-1364 EYTEEDALADA
+1364 
-1375 QLESATESEVE
+1375 
-1386 SELELVSEPAAEE
+1386 
-1399 AFTELDELDVP
+1399 
-1410 EYTEE
+1410 
-1415 DALADAQLEPA
+1415 
-1426 AESEVEPE
+1426 
-1434 LELASEPAEEE
+1434 
-1445 AFPELDE
+1445 
-1452 LDLPEYTE
+1452 
-1460 EDALADAQLEPSVE
+1460 
-1474 SEVEPEL
+1474 L
-1481 GDETETLA
+1481 GDGTETLA

-1516 ELLDA
+1516 ELLGA

-1650 SEEQGLNPDEEELKL
+1650 SEVQGLNPDEEELKL

>member
-1 MRRFFQRLLLP
+1 M
-12 VAVMVVTQTSFV
+12 
-24 SAESIRLVG
+24 
-33 PDGQVQPT
+33 
-41 PQYSENIVRNS
+41 
-52 ANNEPGRFFGPTS
+52 
-65 ANQTLWSIASQLRPS
+65 
-80 SSVTV
+80 

-110 GSTLRVPSLAQIS
+110 GSTLRVPSLEQIS

-140 LNQTPDAPVRPVAPP
+140 LNQTPDTPVRPVAPP
-155 RSAPVATPK
+155 RPAPVATPK

-266 LSNGWLVALLAL
+266 LSNGWLVVLLAL

-914 AQLEPATESD
+914 AQLEPATESEVD
-924 VEPELELASDLE
+924 PELELASEPVEEEAFTELDELDLPEYTEEDALADAQLEPAVESEVEPELELASDLDE
-936 EEEPFTELN
+936 EEAFTELN

-956 ALADAQLEPATESEV
+956 ALADAQLEPAAESEV

-1003 LADAQLEPAV
+1003 LADAQLEPAAK
-1013 ESEVEPELELASEP
+1013 SEVEPELELAS
-1027 AAEEAFTELDELDL
+1027 
-1041 PEYTE
+1041 
-1046 EDALADAQL
+1046 
-1055 EPVAESEVDPELD
+1055 
-1068 LASDLEEEEA
+1068 DLEE
-1078 FTELDELDL
+1078 
-1087 PEYTEEDA
+1087 
-1095 LADAQL
+1095 
-1101 ESATESEVESE
+1101 
-1112 LELASEPAAEEAF
+1112 
-1125 TELNELDLPEY
+1125 
-1136 TEEDALA
+1136 
-1143 DAQLEPSVESEVE
+1143 
-1156 PEFEL
+1156 
-1161 ASEPAAEEAFTE
+1161 EEAFTE

-1197 ESEVEPELELVSEP
+1197 ESEVEPELELASVLEEEEAFTELNKLDLP
-1211 VTEEA
+1211 EYTEEDA
-1216 FTELDEL
+1216 LADAQLEPAAESEVEPELELASDLEEEETFTELDEL

-1241 AVESEVEPELELASE
+1241 AVESEVEPELELATE
-1256 PAAEEAFTELNELD
+1256 PAAEEAFTELD
-1270 LPEYTE
+1270 
-1276 EDALA
+1276 
-1281 DAQLEPSVES
+1281 
-1291 EVEPEFELASEPAAE
+1291 
-1306 EAFTE
+1306 
-1311 LNELD
+1311 ELD

-1340 PELELVSEPVTEEA
+1340 PELELASDLEEEEVFTELNELDLPEYTEEDALADAQLEPVAESEVEPELDLASDLEEEEA

-1375 QLESATESEVE
+1375 QLE
-1386 SELELVSEPAAEE
+1386 PA
-1399 AFTELDELDVP
+1399 
-1410 EYTEE
+1410 
-1415 DALADAQLEPA
+1415 
-1426 AESEVEPE
+1426 
-1434 LELASEPAEEE
+1434 
-1445 AFPELDE
+1445 
-1452 LDLPEYTE
+1452 
-1460 EDALADAQLEPSVE
+1460 VE

>member
-1 MRRFFQRLLLP
+1 MDPIYLTNLRTSKFKAHTEPFMRRFFQRLLLP

-155 RSAPVATPK
+155 RPAPVATPK

-622 VPEELASGLEI
+622 VPEELASELEI

-848 ELPEENDEPQLAEVT
+848 ELPQENDEPQLAEVT
-863 PSSAFDEQ
+863 QSSAFDEQ

-895 TALNELDLP
+895 TALNELDLSEYTEEDALADAQLEPAAESEVEPELELASEPVEEEAFTELNELDLPEYTEEDVLADAQLEPAAESDVEPELASDLEEEEAFTELNELDLP

-914 AQLEPATESD
+914 AQLEPAAESE
-924 VEPELELASDLE
+924 VEPELELASEPAE
-936 EEEPFTELN
+936 EEAFTELN

-1003 LADAQLEPAV
+1003 LADAQLESVV
-1013 ESEVEPELELASEP
+1013 ESEVEPELELAS
-1027 AAEEAFTELDELDL
+1027 
-1041 PEYTE
+1041 
-1046 EDALADAQL
+1046 
-1055 EPVAESEVDPELD
+1055 
-1068 LASDLEEEEA
+1068 DLEE
-1078 FTELDELDL
+1078 
-1087 PEYTEEDA
+1087 
-1095 LADAQL
+1095 
-1101 ESATESEVESE
+1101 
-1112 LELASEPAAEEAF
+1112 
-1125 TELNELDLPEY
+1125 
-1136 TEEDALA
+1136 
-1143 DAQLEPSVESEVE
+1143 
-1156 PEFEL
+1156 
-1161 ASEPAAEEAFTE
+1161 EEAFTE

-1197 ESEVEPELELVSEP
+1197 ESEVEPELELASDL
-1211 VTEEA
+1211 EE
-1216 FTELDEL
+1216 
-1223 DLPEYT
+1223 
-1229 EEDALADAQLEP
+1229 
-1241 AVESEVEPELELASE
+1241 
-1256 PAAEEAFTELNELD
+1256 EEAFTELNKLD
-1270 LPEYTE
+1270 L
-1276 EDALA
+1276 
-1281 DAQLEPSVES
+1281 
-1291 EVEPEFELASEPAAE
+1291 
-1306 EAFTE
+1306 
-1311 LNELD
+1311 
-1316 LPEYT
+1316 
-1321 EEDALADAQLEPA
+1321 
-1334 AESEVE
+1334 
-1340 PELELVSEPVTEEA
+1340 
-1354 FTELDELDLP
+1354 
-1364 EYTEEDALADA
+1364 
-1375 QLESATESEVE
+1375 
-1386 SELELVSEPAAEE
+1386 
-1399 AFTELDELDVP
+1399 P

-1460 EDALADAQLEPSVE
+1460 EDALANAQLEPAAESEVEPELELASEPAAEEAFTELDELDLPEYTEEDALADAQLEPAVESEVEPELELASEPAEEEVFTELNELDLPEYTEEDALADAQLEPAVESEVEPELELATEPAEEEVFTELDELDLPEYTEEDALADAQLEPAAE

>member
-155 RSAPVATPK
+155 RPAPVATPK
-164 VEAVAQTPPQVTPT
+164 VEAVAQTPPQVPPT

-775 DSSPTLEGNAELELS
+775 DSSPTLEGNTELELS

-800 TATNETA
+800 TATNETV

-871 QVETEIEPESEPL
+871 QVETEIEPEPL

-895 TALNELDLP
+895 TALNELDLS

-914 AQLEPATESD
+914 AQLEPAAESE

-936 EEEPFTELN
+936 EEEAFTELD

-956 ALADAQLEPATESEV
+956 ALADAQLEPAVDSEVEPELASEPAEEEAFTELDELDLPEYTEEDALADAQLEPAAESEV
-971 EPELELAS
+971 EPELELTS

-1027 AAEEAFTELDELDL
+1027 A
-1041 PEYTE
+1041 
-1046 EDALADAQL
+1046 
-1055 EPVAESEVDPELD
+1055 
-1068 LASDLEEEEA
+1068 EEEA

-1101 ESATESEVESE
+1101 ESV
-1112 LELASEPAAEEAF
+1112 
-1125 TELNELDLPEY
+1125 
-1136 TEEDALA
+1136 
-1143 DAQLEPSVESEVE
+1143 VESEVE
-1156 PEFEL
+1156 PELEL

-1197 ESEVEPELELVSEP
+1197 ESEVEPELEL
-1211 VTEEA
+1211 
-1216 FTELDEL
+1216 
-1223 DLPEYT
+1223 
-1229 EEDALADAQLEP
+1229 
-1241 AVESEVEPELELASE
+1241 
-1256 PAAEEAFTELNELD
+1256 
-1270 LPEYTE
+1270 
-1276 EDALA
+1276 
-1281 DAQLEPSVES
+1281 
-1291 EVEPEFELASEPAAE
+1291 ASEPAAE

-1334 AESEVE
+1334 AE
-1340 PELELVSEPVTEEA
+1340 A
-1354 FTELDELDLP
+1354 
-1364 EYTEEDALADA
+1364 
-1375 QLESATESEVE
+1375 
-1386 SELELVSEPAAEE
+1386 
-1399 AFTELDELDVP
+1399 
-1410 EYTEE
+1410 
-1415 DALADAQLEPA
+1415 
-1426 AESEVEPE
+1426 EVEPE
-1434 LELASEPAEEE
+1434 LELASDLEEEE
-1445 AFPELDE
+1445 AFTELNE

-1510 VDEVQP
+1510 ADEVQP

>member
-155 RSAPVATPK
+155 RPAPVATPK

-800 TATNETA
+800 TATNETV

-822 VDTSDDAL
+822 VDTSDDVL

-837 SVEESLTLNDL
+837 SVEESLSLNDL

-884 AAEASNDESDL
+884 AAEESNDESDL

-924 VEPELELASDLE
+924 VEPELELASEPAAE
-936 EEEPFTELN
+936 EAFTELN

-956 ALADAQLEPATESEV
+956 ALADAQLEPAAESEVEPELELVSELVTEEAFTELELASEPAAEEAFTELNELDLPEYTEEDALADAQLEPAVESEVEPELELASEPAEEEVFTELDELDLPEYTEEDALADAQLEPAVESEVEPELELASEPAEEEAFTELDELDLPEYTEEDALADAQLEPAAESEV

-1013 ESEVEPELELASEP
+1013 ESEVEPELELAS
-1027 AAEEAFTELDELDL
+1027 
-1041 PEYTE
+1041 
-1046 EDALADAQL
+1046 
-1055 EPVAESEVDPELD
+1055 
-1068 LASDLEEEEA
+1068 DLEE
-1078 FTELDELDL
+1078 
-1087 PEYTEEDA
+1087 
-1095 LADAQL
+1095 
-1101 ESATESEVESE
+1101 
-1112 LELASEPAAEEAF
+1112 
-1125 TELNELDLPEY
+1125 
-1136 TEEDALA
+1136 
-1143 DAQLEPSVESEVE
+1143 
-1156 PEFEL
+1156 
-1161 ASEPAAEEAFTE
+1161 EEAFTE

-1197 ESEVEPELELVSEP
+1197 ESEVEPELGLASEP
-1211 VTEEA
+1211 AEEEA

-1229 EEDALADAQLEP
+1229 EEDALADAQLES
-1241 AVESEVEPELELASE
+1241 VTESEVEPELELASDLE
-1256 PAAEEAFTELNELD
+1256 EKEAFTELD
-1270 LPEYTE
+1270 
-1276 EDALA
+1276 
-1281 DAQLEPSVES
+1281 
-1291 EVEPEFELASEPAAE
+1291 
-1306 EAFTE
+1306 
-1311 LNELD
+1311 ELD

-1340 PELELVSEPVTEEA
+1340 PELG
-1354 FTELDELDLP
+1354 
-1364 EYTEEDALADA
+1364 
-1375 QLESATESEVE
+1375 
-1386 SELELVSEPAAEE
+1386 
-1399 AFTELDELDVP
+1399 
-1410 EYTEE
+1410 
-1415 DALADAQLEPA
+1415 
-1426 AESEVEPE
+1426 
-1434 LELASEPAEEE
+1434 LASEPAEEE
-1445 AFPELDE
+1445 AFTELDE

-1481 GDETETLA
+1481 GDGTETLA

-1516 ELLDA
+1516 ELLGA

>member
-1 MRRFFQRLLLP
+1 M
-12 VAVMVVTQTSFV
+12 
-24 SAESIRLVG
+24 
-33 PDGQVQPT
+33 
-41 PQYSENIVRNS
+41 
-52 ANNEPGRFFGPTS
+52 
-65 ANQTLWSIASQLRPS
+65 
-80 SSVTV
+80 

-140 LNQTPDAPVRPVAPP
+140 LNQTPDTPVRPVAPP
-155 RSAPVATPK
+155 RPAPVATPK

-562 QDAPLS
+562 QDVPLS

-895 TALNELDLP
+895 TELNELDLP
-904 EYTEEDALAD
+904 EYTEEDVLAD
-914 AQLEPATESD
+914 AQLEPAAESE
-924 VEPELELASDLE
+924 VEPELELASEPAE
-936 EEEPFTELN
+936 EEAFTELN

-971 EPELELAS
+971 EPELELASEPVEEEAFTELDELDLPEYTEEDALADAQLEPAVDSEVEPELAS

-1013 ESEVEPELELASEP
+1013 ESEVEPELELTSEP
-1027 AAEEAFTELDELDL
+1027 A
-1041 PEYTE
+1041 
-1046 EDALADAQL
+1046 
-1055 EPVAESEVDPELD
+1055 
-1068 LASDLEEEEA
+1068 EEEA
-1078 FTELDELDL
+1078 FTELD
-1087 PEYTEEDA
+1087 
-1095 LADAQL
+1095 
-1101 ESATESEVESE
+1101 
-1112 LELASEPAAEEAF
+1112 
-1125 TELNELDLPEY
+1125 
-1136 TEEDALA
+1136 
-1143 DAQLEPSVESEVE
+1143 
-1156 PEFEL
+1156 
-1161 ASEPAAEEAFTE
+1161 
-1173 LNELDLPEYTEEDAL
+1173 ELDLPEYTEEDAL

-1197 ESEVEPELELVSEP
+1197 ESEVEPELGLASEP
-1211 VTEEA
+1211 AEEEAFTELDELDLPEYTEEDALADAQLEPAVESEVEPELELTSEPAEEEA

-1241 AVESEVEPELELASE
+1241 AVESEVEPELELASDL
-1256 PAAEEAFTELNELD
+1256 EEK
-1270 LPEYTE
+1270 
-1276 EDALA
+1276 
-1281 DAQLEPSVES
+1281 
-1291 EVEPEFELASEPAAE
+1291 EV
-1306 EAFTE
+1306 FTE

-1340 PELELVSEPVTEEA
+1340 SELELASDLEEEEAFTELNELDLPEYTEEDALADAQLEPAVESEVEPELELASDLEEKEVFTELNELDLPEHTEEDA
-1354 FTELDELDLP
+1354 LADAQLEPAVESEVEPELELATEPAEEEVFTELDELDLP

-1375 QLESATESEVE
+1375 QLEPAAESEVE
-1386 SELELVSEPAAEE
+1386 SELEL
-1399 AFTELDELDVP
+1399 
-1410 EYTEE
+1410 
-1415 DALADAQLEPA
+1415 
-1426 AESEVEPE
+1426 
-1434 LELASEPAEEE
+1434 AS
-1445 AFPELDE
+1445 
-1452 LDLPEYTE
+1452 
-1460 EDALADAQLEPSVE
+1460 
-1474 SEVEPEL
+1474 EPEL
-1481 GDETETLA
+1481 GDGTETLA

-1516 ELLDA
+1516 ELLGA

>member
-1 MRRFFQRLLLP
+1 MDPIYLTNLRTSKFKAHTEPFMRRFFQRLLLP
-12 VAVMVVTQTSFV
+12 VAVMVMTQTSFV

-155 RSAPVATPK
+155 RPAPVATPK

-914 AQLEPATESD
+914 AQLEPA
-924 VEPELELASDLE
+924 A
-936 EEEPFTELN
+936 
-945 ELDLPEYTEED
+945 
-956 ALADAQLEPATESEV
+956 ESEV

-1027 AAEEAFTELDELDL
+1027 
-1041 PEYTE
+1041 
-1046 EDALADAQL
+1046 
-1055 EPVAESEVDPELD
+1055 
-1068 LASDLEEEEA
+1068 
-1078 FTELDELDL
+1078 
-1087 PEYTEEDA
+1087 
-1095 LADAQL
+1095 
-1101 ESATESEVESE
+1101 VE
-1112 LELASEPAAEEAF
+1112 
-1125 TELNELDLPEY
+1125 
-1136 TEEDALA
+1136 
-1143 DAQLEPSVESEVE
+1143 
-1156 PEFEL
+1156 
-1161 ASEPAAEEAFTE
+1161 
-1173 LNELDLPEYTEEDAL
+1173 
-1188 ADAQLEPAA
+1188 
-1197 ESEVEPELELVSEP
+1197 
-1211 VTEEA
+1211 EEA

-1241 AVESEVEPELELASE
+1241 AVESEVEPELELASD
-1256 PAAEEAFTELNELD
+1256 LD
-1270 LPEYTE
+1270 E
-1276 EDALA
+1276 
-1281 DAQLEPSVES
+1281 
-1291 EVEPEFELASEPAAE
+1291 E

-1340 PELELVSEPVTEEA
+1340 PELELASEPAEEEA
-1354 FTELDELDLP
+1354 FTELDELDL
-1364 EYTEEDALADA
+1364 
-1375 QLESATESEVE
+1375 
-1386 SELELVSEPAAEE
+1386 
-1399 AFTELDELDVP
+1399 P

-1434 LELASEPAEEE
+1434 LELASDLEEEE
-1445 AFPELDE
+1445 AFTELNELDLPEYTEEDALADAQLEPAAESEVEPELELASDLEEEEVFTELNELDLPEYTEEDALADAQLEPVAESEVEPELDLASDLEEEEAFTELDE

-1460 EDALADAQLEPSVE
+1460 EDALADAQLEPAVE

>member
-155 RSAPVATPK
+155 RPAPVATPK

-680 EIEQHPEPAESL
+680 EIEQHPEPAVSL

-756 LPANEFGTPQ
+756 LPSNEFGTPQ

-863 PSSAFDEQ
+863 PSSVFDEQ

-914 AQLEPATESD
+914 AQLEPA
-924 VEPELELASDLE
+924 A
-936 EEEPFTELN
+936 
-945 ELDLPEYTEED
+945 
-956 ALADAQLEPATESEV
+956 ESEV

-979 EPAEEEAFT
+979 EPAE
-988 ELDELDLPEYTEEDA
+988 
-1003 LADAQLEPAV
+1003 
-1013 ESEVEPELELASEP
+1013 
-1027 AAEEAFTELDELDL
+1027 
-1041 PEYTE
+1041 
-1046 EDALADAQL
+1046 
-1055 EPVAESEVDPELD
+1055 
-1068 LASDLEEEEA
+1068 
-1078 FTELDELDL
+1078 
-1087 PEYTEEDA
+1087 
-1095 LADAQL
+1095 
-1101 ESATESEVESE
+1101 
-1112 LELASEPAAEEAF
+1112 EEAF

-1143 DAQLEPSVESEVE
+1143 DAQLEPAAESEVE
-1156 PEFEL
+1156 PELEL

-1197 ESEVEPELELVSEP
+1197 ESEVEPELEL
-1211 VTEEA
+1211 
-1216 FTELDEL
+1216 
-1223 DLPEYT
+1223 
-1229 EEDALADAQLEP
+1229 
-1241 AVESEVEPELELASE
+1241 ASE
-1256 PAAEEAFTELNELD
+1256 PAE
-1270 LPEYTE
+1270 
-1276 EDALA
+1276 
-1281 DAQLEPSVES
+1281 
-1291 EVEPEFELASEPAAE
+1291 E

-1340 PELELVSEPVTEEA
+1340 PELASDLEEEEA
-1354 FTELDELDLP
+1354 FTELNELDLP

-1375 QLESATESEVE
+1375 QLEPAVESEVE
-1386 SELELVSEPAAEE
+1386 PELELATEPAEE
-1399 AFTELDELDVP
+1399 EVFTELDELDLP

-1434 LELASEPAEEE
+1434 LELASDLEEEE
-1445 AFPELDE
+1445 AFTELDELDLPEYTEEDALADAQLEPAAESEVEPELELASDLEEEETFTELDE

>member
-140 LNQTPDAPVRPVAPP
+140 LNQTPDTPVRPVAPP
-155 RSAPVATPK
+155 RPAPVATPK

-299 QENPTQNNITSEM
+299 QENPTQNNITSEI

-692 PELATEDEFNSDTFI
+692 PELATEEEFNSDTFI

-914 AQLEPATESD
+914 AQLEPA
-924 VEPELELASDLE
+924 A
-936 EEEPFTELN
+936 
-945 ELDLPEYTEED
+945 
-956 ALADAQLEPATESEV
+956 ESEV

-1003 LADAQLEPAV
+1003 LADAQLEPAA

-1027 AAEEAFTELDELDL
+1027 AE
-1041 PEYTE
+1041 
-1046 EDALADAQL
+1046 
-1055 EPVAESEVDPELD
+1055 
-1068 LASDLEEEEA
+1068 
-1078 FTELDELDL
+1078 
-1087 PEYTEEDA
+1087 
-1095 LADAQL
+1095 
-1101 ESATESEVESE
+1101 
-1112 LELASEPAAEEAF
+1112 EEAF

-1143 DAQLEPSVESEVE
+1143 DAQLEPAAESEVE
-1156 PEFEL
+1156 PELELVSEPVTEEAFTELNELDLPEYTEEDALADAQLEPATESDVEPELEL

-1197 ESEVEPELELVSEP
+1197 ESEVEPELELASEP
-1211 VTEEA
+1211 AEEEAFTELDELDLPEYTEEDALADAQLEPAAESEVESEPELASDLDEEEPFTELNELDLPEYTEEDALADAQLEPVAESEVEPELELASEPAAEEAFTELNELDLPEYTEEDALADAQLEPAAESEVEPELELASDLEEEETFTELDELDLPEYTEEDALADAQLESATESEVEPELELASEPAAEEA

-1291 EVEPEFELASEPAAE
+1291 EVEPE
-1306 EAFTE
+1306 
-1311 LNELD
+1311 
-1316 LPEYT
+1316 
-1321 EEDALADAQLEPA
+1321 
-1334 AESEVE
+1334 
-1340 PELELVSEPVTEEA
+1340 
-1354 FTELDELDLP
+1354 
-1364 EYTEEDALADA
+1364 
-1375 QLESATESEVE
+1375 
-1386 SELELVSEPAAEE
+1386 
-1399 AFTELDELDVP
+1399 
-1410 EYTEE
+1410 
-1415 DALADAQLEPA
+1415 
-1426 AESEVEPE
+1426 
-1434 LELASEPAEEE
+1434 
-1445 AFPELDE
+1445 
-1452 LDLPEYTE
+1452 
-1460 EDALADAQLEPSVE
+1460 
-1474 SEVEPEL
+1474 L
-1481 GDETETLA
+1481 GDGTETLA

>member
-140 LNQTPDAPVRPVAPP
+140 LNQTPDTPVRPVAPP
-155 RSAPVATPK
+155 RPAPVATPK

-562 QDAPLS
+562 QDVPLS

-895 TALNELDLP
+895 TELNELDLPEYTEEDVLADAQLEPAAESEVEPELELASEPVEEEAFTELDELDLP

-914 AQLEPATESD
+914 AQLEPT
-924 VEPELELASDLE
+924 V
-936 EEEPFTELN
+936 
-945 ELDLPEYTEED
+945 
-956 ALADAQLEPATESEV
+956 ESEV
-971 EPELELAS
+971 EPELAS

-1013 ESEVEPELELASEP
+1013 ESEVEPELELTSEP
-1027 AAEEAFTELDELDL
+1027 A
-1041 PEYTE
+1041 
-1046 EDALADAQL
+1046 
-1055 EPVAESEVDPELD
+1055 
-1068 LASDLEEEEA
+1068 EEEA
-1078 FTELDELDL
+1078 FTELD
-1087 PEYTEEDA
+1087 
-1095 LADAQL
+1095 
-1101 ESATESEVESE
+1101 
-1112 LELASEPAAEEAF
+1112 
-1125 TELNELDLPEY
+1125 
-1136 TEEDALA
+1136 
-1143 DAQLEPSVESEVE
+1143 
-1156 PEFEL
+1156 
-1161 ASEPAAEEAFTE
+1161 
-1173 LNELDLPEYTEEDAL
+1173 ELDLPEYTEEDAL

-1197 ESEVEPELELVSEP
+1197 ESEVEPELGLASEP
-1211 VTEEA
+1211 AEEEAFTELDELDLPEYTEEDALADAQLEPAVESEVEPELELTSEPAEEEA

-1241 AVESEVEPELELASE
+1241 AVESEVEPELELASDL
-1256 PAAEEAFTELNELD
+1256 EEK
-1270 LPEYTE
+1270 
-1276 EDALA
+1276 
-1281 DAQLEPSVES
+1281 
-1291 EVEPEFELASEPAAE
+1291 EV
-1306 EAFTE
+1306 FTE

-1340 PELELVSEPVTEEA
+1340 SELELASDLEEEEAFTELNELDLPEYTEEDALADAQLEPAVESEVEPELELASDLEEKEVFTELNELDLPEHTEEDA
-1354 FTELDELDLP
+1354 LADAQLEPAVESEVEPELELATEPAEEEVFTELDELDLP

-1375 QLESATESEVE
+1375 QLEPAAESEVE
-1386 SELELVSEPAAEE
+1386 SELEL
-1399 AFTELDELDVP
+1399 
-1410 EYTEE
+1410 
-1415 DALADAQLEPA
+1415 
-1426 AESEVEPE
+1426 
-1434 LELASEPAEEE
+1434 AS
-1445 AFPELDE
+1445 
-1452 LDLPEYTE
+1452 
-1460 EDALADAQLEPSVE
+1460 
-1474 SEVEPEL
+1474 EPEL
-1481 GDETETLA
+1481 GDGTETLA

-1516 ELLDA
+1516 ELLGA

>member
-1 MRRFFQRLLLP
+1 M
-12 VAVMVVTQTSFV
+12 
-24 SAESIRLVG
+24 
-33 PDGQVQPT
+33 
-41 PQYSENIVRNS
+41 
-52 ANNEPGRFFGPTS
+52 
-65 ANQTLWSIASQLRPS
+65 
-80 SSVTV
+80 

-155 RSAPVATPK
+155 RPAPVVTPK

-692 PELATEDEFNSDTFI
+692 PELATEDDFNSDTFI

-775 DSSPTLEGNAELELS
+775 DSSPTLEGNTELELS

-800 TATNETA
+800 TATNETV
-807 DELLADLAAQPQSNT
+807 DELLTDLAAQPQSNT

-895 TALNELDLP
+895 TALNELDLSEYTEEDALADAQLEPAAESEVEPELDELDLP

-914 AQLEPATESD
+914 AQLEPAVESE
-924 VEPELELASDLE
+924 VEPELELASEPAE
-936 EEEPFTELN
+936 EEAFTELDELDLPEYTEEDAMADAQLEPAVESEVEPELELATEPAEEEVFTELN

-956 ALADAQLEPATESEV
+956 ALADAQLEPAAESEV

-1003 LADAQLEPAV
+1003 LADAQLEPAA
-1013 ESEVEPELELASEP
+1013 ESEVEP
-1027 AAEEAFTELDELDL
+1027 
-1041 PEYTE
+1041 
-1046 EDALADAQL
+1046 
-1055 EPVAESEVDPELD
+1055 D
-1068 LASDLEEEEA
+1068 LASDLEE
-1078 FTELDELDL
+1078 
-1087 PEYTEEDA
+1087 
-1095 LADAQL
+1095 
-1101 ESATESEVESE
+1101 
-1112 LELASEPAAEEAF
+1112 
-1125 TELNELDLPEY
+1125 
-1136 TEEDALA
+1136 
-1143 DAQLEPSVESEVE
+1143 
-1156 PEFEL
+1156 
-1161 ASEPAAEEAFTE
+1161 EEAFTE

-1211 VTEEA
+1211 AEEEA
-1216 FTELDEL
+1216 FTELDELDLPEYTEEDALADAQLEPAAESEVEPELASDLEEKEAFTELNEL

-1241 AVESEVEPELELASE
+1241 AVESEVEPELELATE
-1256 PAAEEAFTELNELD
+1256 PAEE
-1270 LPEYTE
+1270 
-1276 EDALA
+1276 
-1281 DAQLEPSVES
+1281 
-1291 EVEPEFELASEPAAE
+1291 EV
-1306 EAFTE
+1306 
-1311 LNELD
+1311 
-1316 LPEYT
+1316 
-1321 EEDALADAQLEPA
+1321 
-1334 AESEVE
+1334 
-1340 PELELVSEPVTEEA
+1340 

-1375 QLESATESEVE
+1375 QLEPAAEAEVE
-1386 SELELVSEPAAEE
+1386 SELERASDLEEKE
-1399 AFTELDELDVP
+1399 AFTELDK
-1410 EYTEE
+1410 
-1415 DALADAQLEPA
+1415 
-1426 AESEVEPE
+1426 
-1434 LELASEPAEEE
+1434 
-1445 AFPELDE
+1445 

>member
-1 MRRFFQRLLLP
+1 MDPIYLTNLRTSKFKAHTEPFMRRFFQRLLLP

-140 LNQTPDAPVRPVAPP
+140 LNQTPDTPVRPVAPP
-155 RSAPVATPK
+155 RPAPVATPK

-178 TAPQEKA
+178 TAPQEKV

-775 DSSPTLEGNAELELS
+775 DSSPTLEGNTELELS

-863 PSSAFDEQ
+863 PYSAFDEQ

-904 EYTEEDALAD
+904 EYTEEDVLAD
-914 AQLEPATESD
+914 AQLEPAAESE
-924 VEPELELASDLE
+924 VEPELELASEPAE
-936 EEEPFTELN
+936 EEAFTELN

-979 EPAEEEAFT
+979 DLEEEEAFTELDELDLPEYTEEDALADAQLEPAVGSEVEPELASEPAEEEAFT

-1003 LADAQLEPAV
+1003 LADAQLEPAA
-1013 ESEVEPELELASEP
+1013 ESEVEPELELATEP
-1027 AAEEAFTELDELDL
+1027 A
-1041 PEYTE
+1041 
-1046 EDALADAQL
+1046 
-1055 EPVAESEVDPELD
+1055 
-1068 LASDLEEEEA
+1068 EEE
-1078 FTELDELDL
+1078 
-1087 PEYTEEDA
+1087 
-1095 LADAQL
+1095 
-1101 ESATESEVESE
+1101 V
-1112 LELASEPAAEEAF
+1112 
-1125 TELNELDLPEY
+1125 
-1136 TEEDALA
+1136 
-1143 DAQLEPSVESEVE
+1143 
-1156 PEFEL
+1156 
-1161 ASEPAAEEAFTE
+1161 FTE

-1197 ESEVEPELELVSEP
+1197 ESEVEPELELTSEP
-1211 VTEEA
+1211 AEEEA

-1241 AVESEVEPELELASE
+1241 ATESEVEPELELASDLEEEEAFTELDELDLPEYTEEDALADAQLEPAVGSEVEPELASEPAEEEAFTELDELDLPEYTEEDALADAQLEPAAESEVEPELELATEPAEEEAFTELDELDLPEYTEEDALADAQLESVVESEVEPELELASE

-1291 EVEPEFELASEPAAE
+1291 EVEPE
-1306 EAFTE
+1306 
-1311 LNELD
+1311 
-1316 LPEYT
+1316 
-1321 EEDALADAQLEPA
+1321 
-1334 AESEVE
+1334 
-1340 PELELVSEPVTEEA
+1340 
-1354 FTELDELDLP
+1354 
-1364 EYTEEDALADA
+1364 
-1375 QLESATESEVE
+1375 
-1386 SELELVSEPAAEE
+1386 
-1399 AFTELDELDVP
+1399 
-1410 EYTEE
+1410 
-1415 DALADAQLEPA
+1415 
-1426 AESEVEPE
+1426 
-1434 LELASEPAEEE
+1434 
-1445 AFPELDE
+1445 
-1452 LDLPEYTE
+1452 
-1460 EDALADAQLEPSVE
+1460 
-1474 SEVEPEL
+1474 L
-1481 GDETETLA
+1481 GDGTETLA

-1516 ELLDA
+1516 ELLGA

>member
-155 RSAPVATPK
+155 RPAPVVTPK

-775 DSSPTLEGNAELELS
+775 DSSPTLEGNTELELS

-800 TATNETA
+800 TATNETV
-807 DELLADLAAQPQSNT
+807 DELLTDLAAQPQSNT

-895 TALNELDLP
+895 TALNELDLS

-914 AQLEPATESD
+914 AQLEPA
-924 VEPELELASDLE
+924 A
-936 EEEPFTELN
+936 
-945 ELDLPEYTEED
+945 
-956 ALADAQLEPATESEV
+956 ESEV

-1027 AAEEAFTELDELDL
+1027 AEEEAFTELDELDL

-1055 EPVAESEVDPELD
+1055 EP
-1068 LASDLEEEEA
+1068 
-1078 FTELDELDL
+1078 
-1087 PEYTEEDA
+1087 
-1095 LADAQL
+1095 
-1101 ESATESEVESE
+1101 ATES
-1112 LELASEPAAEEAF
+1112 
-1125 TELNELDLPEY
+1125 D
-1136 TEEDALA
+1136 
-1143 DAQLEPSVESEVE
+1143 VE
-1156 PEFEL
+1156 PELEL

-1197 ESEVEPELELVSEP
+1197 ESEVEPELELVSEQAE
-1211 VTEEA
+1211 EEA

-1241 AVESEVEPELELASE
+1241 AVESEVEPELELASDLE
-1256 PAAEEAFTELNELD
+1256 EEEAFTELD
-1270 LPEYTE
+1270 
-1276 EDALA
+1276 
-1281 DAQLEPSVES
+1281 
-1291 EVEPEFELASEPAAE
+1291 
-1306 EAFTE
+1306 
-1311 LNELD
+1311 ELD

-1340 PELELVSEPVTEEA
+1340 SELELASDLEEEEA

-1375 QLESATESEVE
+1375 QLEPAAEAEVE
-1386 SELELVSEPAAEE
+1386 PELELASDLEEKE
-1399 AFTELDELDVP
+1399 AFTELDELDLPEYTEEDALADAQLEPAVESEVEPEFELASEPAAEETFTELDELDLP

-1426 AESEVEPE
+1426 AEAEVEPE
-1434 LELASEPAEEE
+1434 LELASDLEEEE
-1445 AFPELDE
+1445 AFTELNE

-1592 QQAQLPDDVPEDE
+1592 QQAQLPDDAPEDE

>member
-12 VAVMVVTQTSFV
+12 VAVMVMTQTSFV

-155 RSAPVATPK
+155 RPAPVATPK

-914 AQLEPATESD
+914 AQLEPA
-924 VEPELELASDLE
+924 A
-936 EEEPFTELN
+936 
-945 ELDLPEYTEED
+945 
-956 ALADAQLEPATESEV
+956 ESEV

-1003 LADAQLEPAV
+1003 LADAQLEPAA
-1013 ESEVEPELELASEP
+1013 ESEVEPELELAS
-1027 AAEEAFTELDELDL
+1027 
-1041 PEYTE
+1041 
-1046 EDALADAQL
+1046 
-1055 EPVAESEVDPELD
+1055 
-1068 LASDLEEEEA
+1068 DLEE
-1078 FTELDELDL
+1078 
-1087 PEYTEEDA
+1087 
-1095 LADAQL
+1095 
-1101 ESATESEVESE
+1101 
-1112 LELASEPAAEEAF
+1112 
-1125 TELNELDLPEY
+1125 
-1136 TEEDALA
+1136 
-1143 DAQLEPSVESEVE
+1143 
-1156 PEFEL
+1156 
-1161 ASEPAAEEAFTE
+1161 EEAFTE

-1197 ESEVEPELELVSEP
+1197 ESEVEPELELASVLEEEEAFTELNKLDLP
-1211 VTEEA
+1211 EYTEEDA
-1216 FTELDEL
+1216 LADAQLEPAAESEVEPELELASDLEEEETFTELDEL

-1241 AVESEVEPELELASE
+1241 AVESEVEPELELATE
-1256 PAAEEAFTELNELD
+1256 PAAEEAFTELD
-1270 LPEYTE
+1270 
-1276 EDALA
+1276 
-1281 DAQLEPSVES
+1281 
-1291 EVEPEFELASEPAAE
+1291 
-1306 EAFTE
+1306 
-1311 LNELD
+1311 ELD

-1340 PELELVSEPVTEEA
+1340 PELELASDLEEEEVFTELNELDLPEYTEEDALADAQLEPVAESEVEPELDLASDLEEEEA

-1375 QLESATESEVE
+1375 QLE
-1386 SELELVSEPAAEE
+1386 PA
-1399 AFTELDELDVP
+1399 
-1410 EYTEE
+1410 
-1415 DALADAQLEPA
+1415 
-1426 AESEVEPE
+1426 
-1434 LELASEPAEEE
+1434 
-1445 AFPELDE
+1445 
-1452 LDLPEYTE
+1452 
-1460 EDALADAQLEPSVE
+1460 VE

>member
-1 MRRFFQRLLLP
+1 MDPIYLTNLRTSKFKAHTEPFMRRFFQRLLLP

-140 LNQTPDAPVRPVAPP
+140 LNQTPDTPVRPVAPP
-155 RSAPVATPK
+155 RPAPVATPK

-562 QDAPLS
+562 QDVPLS

-895 TALNELDLP
+895 TELNELDLP

-914 AQLEPATESD
+914 AQLEPAVESEVEPEPELELASDLEEEEAFTELDELDLPEYTEEDALADAQLEPAVESE

-936 EEEPFTELN
+936 EEEAFTELNKLDLPEYTEEDALADAQLEPAAESEVEPELELASEPAEEEAFTELDELDLPEYTEEDALADAQLEPAAESEVEPELASDLEEEEAFTELN

-956 ALADAQLEPATESEV
+956 ALADAQLEPAAESEV
-971 EPELELAS
+971 EPELELVSEPAEEEAFTELDELDLPEYTEEDALADAQLEPAAESEVEPELGLAS

-1013 ESEVEPELELASEP
+1013 ESEVEPELELAS
-1027 AAEEAFTELDELDL
+1027 
-1041 PEYTE
+1041 
-1046 EDALADAQL
+1046 
-1055 EPVAESEVDPELD
+1055 
-1068 LASDLEEEEA
+1068 DLEEEEA

-1101 ESATESEVESE
+1101 E
-1112 LELASEPAAEEAF
+1112 PA
-1125 TELNELDLPEY
+1125 
-1136 TEEDALA
+1136 
-1143 DAQLEPSVESEVE
+1143 V
-1156 PEFEL
+1156 
-1161 ASEPAAEEAFTE
+1161 
-1173 LNELDLPEYTEEDAL
+1173 
-1188 ADAQLEPAA
+1188 
-1197 ESEVEPELELVSEP
+1197 ESEVEPELELASEP
-1211 VTEEA
+1211 AEEEA

-1229 EEDALADAQLEP
+1229 EEDALADAQLESV
-1241 AVESEVEPELELASE
+1241 VESEVEPELELASE

-1291 EVEPEFELASEPAAE
+1291 EVEPE
-1306 EAFTE
+1306 
-1311 LNELD
+1311 
-1316 LPEYT
+1316 
-1321 EEDALADAQLEPA
+1321 
-1334 AESEVE
+1334 
-1340 PELELVSEPVTEEA
+1340 
-1354 FTELDELDLP
+1354 
-1364 EYTEEDALADA
+1364 
-1375 QLESATESEVE
+1375 
-1386 SELELVSEPAAEE
+1386 
-1399 AFTELDELDVP
+1399 
-1410 EYTEE
+1410 
-1415 DALADAQLEPA
+1415 
-1426 AESEVEPE
+1426 
-1434 LELASEPAEEE
+1434 
-1445 AFPELDE
+1445 
-1452 LDLPEYTE
+1452 
-1460 EDALADAQLEPSVE
+1460 
-1474 SEVEPEL
+1474 L
-1481 GDETETLA
+1481 GDGTETLA

-1516 ELLDA
+1516 ELLGA

>member
-1 MRRFFQRLLLP
+1 M
-12 VAVMVVTQTSFV
+12 
-24 SAESIRLVG
+24 
-33 PDGQVQPT
+33 
-41 PQYSENIVRNS
+41 
-52 ANNEPGRFFGPTS
+52 
-65 ANQTLWSIASQLRPS
+65 
-80 SSVTV
+80 

-155 RSAPVATPK
+155 RPAPVATPK

-863 PSSAFDEQ
+863 QSSAFDEQ

-895 TALNELDLP
+895 TALNELDLS

-914 AQLEPATESD
+914 AQLEPAAESEVEPELELASEPVEEEAFTELNELDLPEYTEEDVLADAQLEPAAESD
-924 VEPELELASDLE
+924 VEPELASDLE
-936 EEEPFTELN
+936 EEEAFTELN

-956 ALADAQLEPATESEV
+956 ALADAQLEPAAESEVEPELELASEPAEEEAFTELNELDLPEYTEEDALADAQLEPAKESEV

-1003 LADAQLEPAV
+1003 LADAQLESVV
-1013 ESEVEPELELASEP
+1013 ESEVEPELELAS
-1027 AAEEAFTELDELDL
+1027 
-1041 PEYTE
+1041 
-1046 EDALADAQL
+1046 
-1055 EPVAESEVDPELD
+1055 
-1068 LASDLEEEEA
+1068 DLEE
-1078 FTELDELDL
+1078 
-1087 PEYTEEDA
+1087 
-1095 LADAQL
+1095 
-1101 ESATESEVESE
+1101 
-1112 LELASEPAAEEAF
+1112 
-1125 TELNELDLPEY
+1125 
-1136 TEEDALA
+1136 
-1143 DAQLEPSVESEVE
+1143 
-1156 PEFEL
+1156 
-1161 ASEPAAEEAFTE
+1161 EEAFTE

-1197 ESEVEPELELVSEP
+1197 ESEVEPELELASDL
-1211 VTEEA
+1211 EE
-1216 FTELDEL
+1216 
-1223 DLPEYT
+1223 
-1229 EEDALADAQLEP
+1229 
-1241 AVESEVEPELELASE
+1241 
-1256 PAAEEAFTELNELD
+1256 EEAFTELNKLD
-1270 LPEYTE
+1270 L
-1276 EDALA
+1276 
-1281 DAQLEPSVES
+1281 
-1291 EVEPEFELASEPAAE
+1291 
-1306 EAFTE
+1306 
-1311 LNELD
+1311 
-1316 LPEYT
+1316 
-1321 EEDALADAQLEPA
+1321 
-1334 AESEVE
+1334 
-1340 PELELVSEPVTEEA
+1340 
-1354 FTELDELDLP
+1354 
-1364 EYTEEDALADA
+1364 
-1375 QLESATESEVE
+1375 
-1386 SELELVSEPAAEE
+1386 
-1399 AFTELDELDVP
+1399 P

-1460 EDALADAQLEPSVE
+1460 EDALANAQLEPAAESEVEPELELASEPAAEEAFTELDELDLPEYTEEDALADAQLEPAVESEVEPELELASEPAEEEVFTELNELDLPEYTEEDALADAQLEPAVESEVEPELELATEPAEEEVFTELDELDLPEYTEEDALADAQLEPAAE

>member
-1 MRRFFQRLLLP
+1 M
-12 VAVMVVTQTSFV
+12 
-24 SAESIRLVG
+24 
-33 PDGQVQPT
+33 
-41 PQYSENIVRNS
+41 
-52 ANNEPGRFFGPTS
+52 
-65 ANQTLWSIASQLRPS
+65 
-80 SSVTV
+80 

-140 LNQTPDAPVRPVAPP
+140 LNQTPDTPVRPVAPP
-155 RSAPVATPK
+155 RPAPVATPK

-485 DDEPA
+485 DDESA

-562 QDAPLS
+562 QDVPLS

-692 PELATEDEFNSDTFI
+692 PELAIEDEFNSDTFI

-895 TALNELDLP
+895 TELNELDLP
-904 EYTEEDALAD
+904 EYTEEDVLAD
-914 AQLEPATESD
+914 AQLEPAAESE
-924 VEPELELASDLE
+924 VEPELELASEPAE
-936 EEEPFTELN
+936 EEAFTELN

-971 EPELELAS
+971 EPELELASDLEEEEAFTELDELDLPEYTEEDALADAQLEPAVDSEVEPELASEPAEEEAFTELDELDLPEYTEEDALADAQLEPAAESEVEPELELATEPAEEEVFTELNELDLPEYTEEDALADAQLEPAAESEVEPELELTSEPAEEEAFTELDELDLPEYTEEDALADAQLEPAVESEVEPELELTS

-1027 AAEEAFTELDELDL
+1027 A
-1041 PEYTE
+1041 
-1046 EDALADAQL
+1046 
-1055 EPVAESEVDPELD
+1055 
-1068 LASDLEEEEA
+1068 EEEA

-1101 ESATESEVESE
+1101 ESV
-1112 LELASEPAAEEAF
+1112 
-1125 TELNELDLPEY
+1125 
-1136 TEEDALA
+1136 
-1143 DAQLEPSVESEVE
+1143 
-1156 PEFEL
+1156 
-1161 ASEPAAEEAFTE
+1161 
-1173 LNELDLPEYTEEDAL
+1173 
-1188 ADAQLEPAA
+1188 
-1197 ESEVEPELELVSEP
+1197 
-1211 VTEEA
+1211 
-1216 FTELDEL
+1216 
-1223 DLPEYT
+1223 
-1229 EEDALADAQLEP
+1229 
-1241 AVESEVEPELELASE
+1241 VESEVEPELELASE

-1291 EVEPEFELASEPAAE
+1291 EVEPE
-1306 EAFTE
+1306 
-1311 LNELD
+1311 
-1316 LPEYT
+1316 
-1321 EEDALADAQLEPA
+1321 
-1334 AESEVE
+1334 
-1340 PELELVSEPVTEEA
+1340 
-1354 FTELDELDLP
+1354 
-1364 EYTEEDALADA
+1364 
-1375 QLESATESEVE
+1375 
-1386 SELELVSEPAAEE
+1386 
-1399 AFTELDELDVP
+1399 
-1410 EYTEE
+1410 
-1415 DALADAQLEPA
+1415 
-1426 AESEVEPE
+1426 
-1434 LELASEPAEEE
+1434 
-1445 AFPELDE
+1445 
-1452 LDLPEYTE
+1452 
-1460 EDALADAQLEPSVE
+1460 
-1474 SEVEPEL
+1474 L
-1481 GDETETLA
+1481 GDGTETLA

-1516 ELLDA
+1516 ELLGA

>member
-1 MRRFFQRLLLP
+1 M
-12 VAVMVVTQTSFV
+12 
-24 SAESIRLVG
+24 
-33 PDGQVQPT
+33 
-41 PQYSENIVRNS
+41 
-52 ANNEPGRFFGPTS
+52 
-65 ANQTLWSIASQLRPS
+65 
-80 SSVTV
+80 

-155 RSAPVATPK
+155 RPAPVVTPK

-800 TATNETA
+800 TATNETV

-822 VDTSDDAL
+822 VDTSDDVL

-895 TALNELDLP
+895 TALNELDLS

-914 AQLEPATESD
+914 AQLEPA
-924 VEPELELASDLE
+924 V
-936 EEEPFTELN
+936 
-945 ELDLPEYTEED
+945 
-956 ALADAQLEPATESEV
+956 ESEV

-1003 LADAQLEPAV
+1003 LADAQLDPAA

-1046 EDALADAQL
+1046 EDAMADAQL
-1055 EPVAESEVDPELD
+1055 EPAAESEVEPELE
-1068 LASDLEEEEA
+1068 LVSEPAEEEA
-1078 FTELDELDL
+1078 FTELD
-1087 PEYTEEDA
+1087 
-1095 LADAQL
+1095 
-1101 ESATESEVESE
+1101 
-1112 LELASEPAAEEAF
+1112 
-1125 TELNELDLPEY
+1125 
-1136 TEEDALA
+1136 
-1143 DAQLEPSVESEVE
+1143 
-1156 PEFEL
+1156 
-1161 ASEPAAEEAFTE
+1161 
-1173 LNELDLPEYTEEDAL
+1173 ELDLPEYTEEDAL

-1197 ESEVEPELELVSEP
+1197 ESEVEPELASDLEE
-1211 VTEEA
+1211 EEA
-1216 FTELDEL
+1216 FTELNEL

-1241 AVESEVEPELELASE
+1241 AVESEVEPELELATE
-1256 PAAEEAFTELNELD
+1256 PAEEEVFTELDELD

-1281 DAQLEPSVES
+1281 DAQLESVVES
-1291 EVEPEFELASEPAAE
+1291 EVEPELELATEPAE
-1306 EAFTE
+1306 EEVFTE

-1375 QLESATESEVE
+1375 QLESVTESEVE
-1386 SELELVSEPAAEE
+1386 PELELASDLEEKE
-1399 AFTELDELDVP
+1399 AFTELDELDLP

-1434 LELASEPAEEE
+1434 LGLSSEPAEEE
-1445 AFPELDE
+1445 AFTELDE

-1481 GDETETLA
+1481 GDGTETLA

>member
-155 RSAPVATPK
+155 RPAPVATPK

-830 APDALSQ
+830 APDTLSQ

-863 PSSAFDEQ
+863 PSSVFDEQ

-914 AQLEPATESD
+914 AQLEPA
-924 VEPELELASDLE
+924 A
-936 EEEPFTELN
+936 
-945 ELDLPEYTEED
+945 
-956 ALADAQLEPATESEV
+956 ESEV

-1003 LADAQLEPAV
+1003 LADAQLEPAA

-1046 EDALADAQL
+1046 EDALAD
-1055 EPVAESEVDPELD
+1055 S
-1068 LASDLEEEEA
+1068 
-1078 FTELDELDL
+1078 
-1087 PEYTEEDA
+1087 
-1095 LADAQL
+1095 
-1101 ESATESEVESE
+1101 
-1112 LELASEPAAEEAF
+1112 
-1125 TELNELDLPEY
+1125 
-1136 TEEDALA
+1136 
-1143 DAQLEPSVESEVE
+1143 
-1156 PEFEL
+1156 
-1161 ASEPAAEEAFTE
+1161 
-1173 LNELDLPEYTEEDAL
+1173 
-1188 ADAQLEPAA
+1188 QLEPAA

-1256 PAAEEAFTELNELD
+1256 PAEEEA
-1270 LPEYTE
+1270 
-1276 EDALA
+1276 
-1281 DAQLEPSVES
+1281 S
-1291 EVEPEFELASEPAAE
+1291 
-1306 EAFTE
+1306 TE

-1334 AESEVE
+1334 VVESEVE
-1340 PELELVSEPVTEEA
+1340 PELELASDLEEEEPFTELNELDLPEYTEEDALADAQLESATESEVEPELELASEPAAEEA

-1375 QLESATESEVE
+1375 QLEPAVESEVE
-1386 SELELVSEPAAEE
+1386 PELELATEPAEE
-1399 AFTELDELDVP
+1399 EVFTELDELDLP

-1426 AESEVEPE
+1426 AEAEVESE
-1434 LELASEPAEEE
+1434 LERASDLEEKE
-1445 AFPELDE
+1445 AFTELDK

-1516 ELLDA
+1516 ELLGA

>member
-1 MRRFFQRLLLP
+1 M
-12 VAVMVVTQTSFV
+12 
-24 SAESIRLVG
+24 
-33 PDGQVQPT
+33 
-41 PQYSENIVRNS
+41 
-52 ANNEPGRFFGPTS
+52 
-65 ANQTLWSIASQLRPS
+65 
-80 SSVTV
+80 

-140 LNQTPDAPVRPVAPP
+140 LNQTPDTPVRPVAPP
-155 RSAPVATPK
+155 RPAPVATPK

-299 QENPTQNNITSEM
+299 QENPTQNNITSEI

-837 SVEESLTLNDL
+837 SVEESLTLNDF

-895 TALNELDLP
+895 TVLNELDLS
-904 EYTEEDALAD
+904 EYTEEDSLAD

-924 VEPELELASDLE
+924 VEPELELASEPAAE
-936 EEEPFTELN
+936 EAFTELN

-956 ALADAQLEPATESEV
+956 ALADAQLEPAAESEVEPELELASEPAEEEAFTELNELDLPEYTEEDALADAQLEPAVDSEV

-1003 LADAQLEPAV
+1003 LADAQLEPAA
-1013 ESEVEPELELASEP
+1013 ESEVEPELELASVL
-1027 AAEEAFTELDELDL
+1027 EEEDPFTELDELDL

-1055 EPVAESEVDPELD
+1055 EPAAESEVEPELE
-1068 LASDLEEEEA
+1068 LASDLEE
-1078 FTELDELDL
+1078 
-1087 PEYTEEDA
+1087 
-1095 LADAQL
+1095 
-1101 ESATESEVESE
+1101 
-1112 LELASEPAAEEAF
+1112 EEAF

-1143 DAQLEPSVESEVE
+1143 DAQLEPAAESDVE
-1156 PEFEL
+1156 PELEL

-1216 FTELDEL
+1216 FTELNEL

-1241 AVESEVEPELELASE
+1241 AAESEVEPEL
-1256 PAAEEAFTELNELD
+1256 
-1270 LPEYTE
+1270 
-1276 EDALA
+1276 
-1281 DAQLEPSVES
+1281 
-1291 EVEPEFELASEPAAE
+1291 ELASEPAAE

-1340 PELELVSEPVTEEA
+1340 PELEL
-1354 FTELDELDLP
+1354 
-1364 EYTEEDALADA
+1364 
-1375 QLESATESEVE
+1375 
-1386 SELELVSEPAAEE
+1386 
-1399 AFTELDELDVP
+1399 
-1410 EYTEE
+1410 
-1415 DALADAQLEPA
+1415 
-1426 AESEVEPE
+1426 
-1434 LELASEPAEEE
+1434 ASEPAEEE
-1445 AFPELDE
+1445 AFTELNE

-1460 EDALADAQLEPSVE
+1460 EDALADAQLEPAAE

>member
-1 MRRFFQRLLLP
+1 MRRFFQRFLLP
-12 VAVMVVTQTSFV
+12 LAAMVVTQTSFV

-41 PQYSENIVRNS
+41 PQYSENIVRNV

-80 SSVTV
+80 PSVTV

-140 LNQTPDAPVRPVAPP
+140 LNQTSVTPVRPVAQP
-155 RSAPVATPK
+155 RPAPVVTPK

-185 PTELKTPAK
+185 PTELKPTVK
-194 PSQSTDA
+194 PSQSTNVD
-201 EVMALE
+201 VMALE

-216 LSQVQSEVSTLKEEL
+216 LSQVQSEVSSLKQEL

-239 EVERLL
+239 EVEKLL

-256 RLAPSALDNL
+256 RLAPSTLDNL

-343 DKEENDAEKAFSD
+343 DKEENEAEKVFSD

-503 ELASLSEED
+503 ELASLSEVD

-587 DEFDAQTADLLQPE
+587 DEFDAQTADLLQPD

-622 VPEELASGLEI
+622 VPEELASELEI

-680 EIEQHPEPAESL
+680 EIEQHPESVELIS
-692 PELATEDEFNSDTFI
+692 ELATEDEFNSDTFI

-775 DSSPTLEGNAELELS
+775 ESSPTLEGNAELGLS

-800 TATNETA
+800 IASNETA

-822 VDTSDDAL
+822 VDTSDDVL

-837 SVEESLTLNDL
+837 SVEEPLTLNDL
-848 ELPEENDEPQLAEVT
+848 DLPEESDEPQLAEVT

-895 TALNELDLP
+895 TVLNELDLS

-914 AQLEPATESD
+914 AQLEPA
-924 VEPELELASDLE
+924 A
-936 EEEPFTELN
+936 
-945 ELDLPEYTEED
+945 
-956 ALADAQLEPATESEV
+956 ESEV

-1013 ESEVEPELELASEP
+1013 ESEVEPELELAS
-1027 AAEEAFTELDELDL
+1027 
-1041 PEYTE
+1041 
-1046 EDALADAQL
+1046 
-1055 EPVAESEVDPELD
+1055 
-1068 LASDLEEEEA
+1068 DLEE
-1078 FTELDELDL
+1078 
-1087 PEYTEEDA
+1087 
-1095 LADAQL
+1095 
-1101 ESATESEVESE
+1101 
-1112 LELASEPAAEEAF
+1112 EEAF

-1143 DAQLEPSVESEVE
+1143 DAQLEPAVESEVE
-1156 PEFEL
+1156 PELELVSEPVTEEAFTELNELDLPEYTEEDALADAQLEPAAESEVEPELEL
-1161 ASEPAAEEAFTE
+1161 ASEPAEEEAFTEFNELDLPEYTEEDALADAQLEPVAESEVEPELELASEPTAEEAFTE

-1197 ESEVEPELELVSEP
+1197 ESEVEPELELASDLEEEETFTELDELDLPEYTEEDALADAQLEPAAESEVEP
-1211 VTEEA
+1211 ELASDLEEEEA
-1216 FTELDEL
+1216 FTELNEL

-1241 AVESEVEPELELASE
+1241 AVESEVEPELELATE
-1256 PAAEEAFTELNELD
+1256 PAEE
-1270 LPEYTE
+1270 
-1276 EDALA
+1276 
-1281 DAQLEPSVES
+1281 
-1291 EVEPEFELASEPAAE
+1291 EV
-1306 EAFTE
+1306 
-1311 LNELD
+1311 
-1316 LPEYT
+1316 
-1321 EEDALADAQLEPA
+1321 
-1334 AESEVE
+1334 
-1340 PELELVSEPVTEEA
+1340 

-1364 EYTEEDALADA
+1364 EYTEEDALAD
-1375 QLESATESEVE
+1375 V
-1386 SELELVSEPAAEE
+1386 
-1399 AFTELDELDVP
+1399 
-1410 EYTEE
+1410 
-1415 DALADAQLEPA
+1415 QLEPA

-1434 LELASEPAEEE
+1434 LELASDLEE
-1445 AFPELDE
+1445 A
-1452 LDLPEYTE
+1452 
-1460 EDALADAQLEPSVE
+1460 
-1474 SEVEPEL
+1474 
-1481 GDETETLA
+1481 G
-1489 QETESDA
+1489 SDA